1 MKGGFG
7 KFLTFILGLV
17 VGVLLVGGTIA
28 GVVYYAVAAVS
39 VNDVE
44 NYTKQ
49 EFTFIDKDAEIRNKS
64 ILDIYDMVKGG
75 NIKETTVSDA
85 KRIFG
90 IDIIKILENSLEIT
104 VDDKSREMLDAM
116 KVADVFKDNNLK
128 VVLNCF
134 TLGDVLKK
142 ADIDTTSGLASKPI
156 VQEHISEPV
165 IDGFNALL
173 KSLEINEMT
182 IAEMQYLLGVSF
194 GAGGVLDTVAN
205 VKIGDLNSAINN
217 IKLEDV
223 LPDFDRDFYAEWD
236 YQNNT
241 AVLYRRSRAQ
251 FSPKTLIAANG
262 TSECFEYVSNDKK
275 VSGETYYLLDADAG
289 TIKVSDD
296 GNWKLKAG
304 AELPY
309 FKNRYD
315 KSGNQNRFGIAYVV
329 PEDSHGMTVTERYD
343 ADYSTKNESGLFY
356 YEYDFVTATEAGVEY
371 FYRVG
376 AAVRTKI
383 QDATGTEP
391 AKYAEIIEWRGYVE
405 TTKADY
411 FEAEPWKTYGYSR
424 DGKVTDEELRE
435 HPSTDSLA
443 RYALVHVGKSEP
455 VLKAL
460 ADETLNTLDGAI
472 GDMKLGQVIEITDDS
487 ADILKK
493 LKDSKISEIDKD
505 VKNVKVG
512 DIMKVVSDT
521 TAEKAT
527 DGAYI
532 ALPALSAGKEYS
544 GTFITAKYRDKTVDE
559 DKTVFLVKYK
569 DGLTGFGDR
578 YNITE
583 KASNRVVVEL
593 AKKTIG
599 ELQTVG
605 IDDLINTARLSDVMD
620 IDGDV
625 FVSGDDFLSIPKE
638 FVLDV
643 DAKNEN
649 GFFRLA
655 AKGEKAEYKRVYEG
669 DGNAVVKKLS
679 TIGVNNIAARMDA
692 VVNSTLLKEVVKV
705 KERYKLRVA
714 TAADTGRKKYISLT
728 DVYVDPVYEATEYA
742 GTFNVGYVDTDP
754 DTDIKFVRARGTIEA
769 GVTQYVIVDK
779 ASSGV
784 LVGLQDKTIGTLS
797 TGVDEVVNGAT
808 LSDVL
813 EIDGKVYV
821 KATGFDAAVATSYDK
836 IGQHVA
842 YYKDGNLFLEAGYV
856 RNNNGDYVYLDKEQD
871 GTPVNDH
878 IKFGTLYNE
887 HGVAEANGAYF
898 KYNGNLYKLSD
909 YKRYKFDG
917 ETATVYYACIY
928 NGESDKILSKM
939 ATMTVKDLADS
950 GTMDKIVKDMRIGD
964 VMELNDKNSVLY
976 GLGNSKISSIE
987 AEVSD
992 KIKVATLRD
1001 LNKWGNL
1008 GLKETD
1014 DELKK
1019 KVYYNGATIEVGD
1032 MKAVEFLIFAIKALP
1047 TL

>member
-104 VDDKSREMLDAM
+104 VDDKSRETLGAL
-116 KVADVFKDNNLK
+116 KVADVFKGDNLK

-142 ADIDTTSGLASKPI
+142 TGIDTTSGLASKPI

-217 IKLEDV
+217 IKFEDV

-251 FSPKTLIAANG
+251 FPQKTLIAANG
-262 TSECFEYVSNDKK
+262 TSEYFEYVSNDKK

-512 DIMKVVSDT
+512 DIMKVVSVT

-532 ALPALSAGKEYS
+532 ALPALSAGKEYK
-544 GTFITAKYRDKTVDE
+544 GTFITAKDGDKTVY
-559 DKTVFLVKYK
+559 LVKYK

-583 KASNRVVVEL
+583 KASNGVVVAL
-593 AKKTIG
+593 A
-599 ELQTVG
+599 
-605 IDDLINTARLSDVMD
+605 
-620 IDGDV
+620 
-625 FVSGDDFLSIPKE
+625 
-638 FVLDV
+638 
-643 DAKNEN
+643 
-649 GFFRLA
+649 
-655 AKGEKAEYKRVYEG
+655 
-669 DGNAVVKKLS
+669 
-679 TIGVNNIAARMDA
+679 
-692 VVNSTLLKEVVKV
+692 
-705 KERYKLRVA
+705 
-714 TAADTGRKKYISLT
+714 
-728 DVYVDPVYEATEYA
+728 
-742 GTFNVGYVDTDP
+742 
-754 DTDIKFVRARGTIEA
+754 
-769 GVTQYVIVDK
+769 
-779 ASSGV
+779 
-784 LVGLQDKTIGTLS
+784 DKTIGTLS

-821 KATGFDAAVATSYDK
+821 KATDFDAAVATSYEK
-836 IGQHVA
+836 TGQHVA

-871 GTPVNDH
+871 GTPVGDH

-887 HGVAEANGAYF
+887 HGVAEADGAYF

-909 YKRYKFDG
+909 YKRFKFDG
-917 ETATVYYACIY
+917 ETAPAYYACIY
-928 NGESDKILSKM
+928 EGESDKILSKM

-964 VMELNDKNSVLY
+964 VMELNDKNSILY

>member
-104 VDDKSREMLDAM
+104 VDDKSRETLGAM

-142 ADIDTTSGLASKPI
+142 TGIDTTTGLASKPI

-217 IKLEDV
+217 IKFEDV
-223 LPDFDRDFYAEWD
+223 LPDFDRDLYTDWD
-236 YQNNT
+236 YQNDT

-251 FSPKTLIAANG
+251 FPQKTLIAANG
-262 TSECFEYVSNDKK
+262 TSEYFEYVTDDKK

-356 YEYDFVTATEAGVEY
+356 YDYDFVTATEPGVEY

-405 TTKADY
+405 TTKTDY
-411 FEAEPWKTYGYSR
+411 FETGSWKTYGYSR
-424 DGKVTDEELRE
+424 YGKVTDEELTE
-435 HPSTDSLA
+435 YKPTDSLA
-443 RYALVHVGKSEP
+443 RYALMHVGKSEP

-527 DGAYI
+527 EGAYI
-532 ALPALSAGKEYS
+532 ALPAGKEYK

-569 DGLTGFGDR
+569 KGLAFTGDR
-578 YNITE
+578 YNIK
-583 KASNRVVVEL
+583 KASNGVVVAL
-593 AKKTIG
+593 SKKTIG
-599 ELQTVG
+599 ELQTAG

-625 FVSGDDFLSIPKE
+625 FV
-638 FVLDV
+638 LDSTA
-643 DAKNEN
+643 DAKFILDEDAHGEN

-655 AKGEKAEYKRVYEG
+655 AADDTAKDKYKRVYEG

-679 TIGVNNIAARMDA
+679 TIGVNNIVARMDD

-705 KERYKLRVA
+705 KERYKLKVA
-714 TAADTGRKKYISLT
+714 TATEIDNTSVRKYISLA
-728 DVYVDPVYEATEYA
+728 DVYAAPAATEYA
-742 GTFNVGYVDTDP
+742 GTFNVGYVESDP
-754 DTDIKFVRARGTIEA
+754 DTDIKFVRARGSIEA

-821 KATGFDAAVATSYDK
+821 KATDFAAAVATSYEK

-856 RNNNGDYVYLDKEQD
+856 RHNNGDYVLRST
-871 GTPVNDH
+871 G
-878 IKFGTLYNE
+878 
-887 HGVAEANGAYF
+887 YF
-898 KYNGNLYKLSD
+898 KPTYRFHKTGENSYTSSSD
-909 YKRYKFDG
+909 GEWFQIGTEWHNMNDYRRYKFDG
-917 ETATVYYACIY
+917 ETAAEYYACIY
-928 NGESDKILSKM
+928 EGESDKILSKM

-992 KIKVATLRD
+992 KIKVATLRE

-1008 GLKETD
+1008 GLTEE
-1014 DELKK
+1014 ELNKTV
-1019 KVYYNGATIEVGD
+1019 KVTGEKVGE
-1032 MKAVEFLIFAIKALP
+1032 MKAADFIRIAIRLA
-1047 TL
+1047 TE

>member
-7 KFLTFILGLV
+7 KFLTFILGIV

-104 VDDKSREMLDAM
+104 VDDKSRETLGAL
-116 KVADVFKDNNLK
+116 KVADVFKDDNLK

-142 ADIDTTSGLASKPI
+142 TGIDTTTGLASKPI

-173 KSLEINEMT
+173 KSLELNEMT

-217 IKLEDV
+217 IKFEDV
-223 LPDFDRDFYAEWD
+223 LPDFDRDLYTEWD

-251 FSPKTLIAANG
+251 FPQKTLIAANG
-262 TSECFEYVSNDKK
+262 TSEYFEYVSNDKK

-315 KSGNQNRFGIAYVV
+315 KSGNQNRFGVAYVV

-424 DGKVTDEELRE
+424 DGKVTDEELQE

-443 RYALVHVGKSEP
+443 RYALMHVGKSEP

-460 ADETLNTLDGAI
+460 ADETLNTLDSAI

-512 DIMKVVSDT
+512 DIMKVVSVT

-527 DGAYI
+527 DGEYI
-532 ALPALSAGKEYS
+532 ALPALSAGKEYK
-544 GTFITAKYRDKTVDE
+544 GTFITAKEGDKTVY
-559 DKTVFLVKYK
+559 LVKYK
-569 DGLTGFGDR
+569 DGLAGFGDR

-583 KASNRVVVEL
+583 KASNGVVVALSE
-593 AKKTIG
+593 KTIG
-599 ELQTVG
+599 ELQTAG
-605 IDDLINTARLSDVMD
+605 IDDLVNAARLSDVMD
-620 IDGDV
+620 VDGDV
-625 FVSGDDFLSIPKE
+625 FV
-638 FVLDV
+638 LDSTA
-643 DAKNEN
+643 DAKFILDEDAHGEN

-655 AKGEKAEYKRVYEG
+655 AAGETAEYKRVYEG

-679 TIGVNNIAARMDA
+679 TIGVNNIAARMDN
-692 VVNSTLLKEVVKV
+692 VVNSTLLKEVVEV
-705 KERYKLRVA
+705 KERYKLKVA
-714 TAADTGRKKYISLT
+714 TAADKGNTSVRKYISLA
-728 DVYVDPVYEATEYA
+728 DVYSAPVAPEYA
-742 GTFNVGYVDTDP
+742 GTFNVGYVETDP
-754 DTDIKFVRARGTIEA
+754 NTDIKFVRARGTIEA

-797 TGVDEVVNGAT
+797 TGVDEVVNGAS

-821 KATGFDAAVATSYDK
+821 KAADFDAAVATSHDK

-856 RNNNGDYVYLDKEQD
+856 RNNNGDYVLLSSGYYKPTARFDKTGESYTSSPD
-871 GTPVNDH
+871 GEWFQ
-878 IKFGTLYNE
+878 IGTEWHNM
-887 HGVAEANGAYF
+887 N
-898 KYNGNLYKLSD
+898 D

-917 ETATVYYACIY
+917 ETAAEYYACIY
-928 NGESDKILSKM
+928 DGESDKILSKM

-964 VMELNDKNSVLY
+964 VMELNDTNSILY

-1019 KVYYNGATIEVGD
+1019 KVYYNGATIEVGN
-1032 MKAVEFLIFAIKALP
+1032 MKAVEFLILAIKALP
-1047 TL
+1047 PTL

>member
-44 NYTKQ
+44 KYTKQ

-104 VDDKSREMLDAM
+104 VDDKSRETLGAL
-116 KVADVFKDNNLK
+116 KVADVFKGDNLK

-142 ADIDTTSGLASKPI
+142 TGIDTTTGLASKPI

-217 IKLEDV
+217 IKFEDV
-223 LPDFDRDFYAEWD
+223 LPDFDRDFYAEW
-236 YQNNT
+236 NNT
-241 AVLYRRSRAQ
+241 GAVLYKKESGGEIKLKQ
-251 FSPKTLIAANG
+251 LIEADG
-262 TSECFEYVSNDKK
+262 TSEFFKFVNTEAKDPAK
-275 VSGETYYLLDADAG
+275 TYYKLNREEG

-296 GNWKLKAG
+296 GNWELIK
-304 AELPY
+304 ELPD
-309 FKNRYD
+309 FNNRYD
-315 KSGNQNRFGIAYVV
+315 ISGKRNRFGLAYVELV
-329 PEDSHGMTVTERYD
+329 DKNQIKITKRYADKDCTVENEDGMYYFKYTKDAAGTNYRY
-343 ADYSTKNESGLFY
+343 
-356 YEYDFVTATEAGVEY
+356 
-371 FYRVG
+371 G
-376 AAVRTKI
+376 AAIRTKI
-383 QDATGTEP
+383 EGTDP
-391 AKYAEIIEWRGYVE
+391 AQYKEVIEWRGYVE
-405 TTKADY
+405 ATDGFVNTTP
-411 FEAEPWKTYGYSR
+411 ETYGYSSLAQYE
-424 DGKVTDEELRE
+424 KEELVKQE
-435 HPSTDSLA
+435 TPDLIIC
-443 RYALVHVGKSEP
+443 ALVHVGKSEP

-512 DIMKVVSDT
+512 DIMKVVSVT

-532 ALPALSAGKEYS
+532 ALPALSAGKEYK
-544 GTFITAKYRDKTVDE
+544 GTFITAKEGDKTVY
-559 DKTVFLVKYK
+559 LVKYK
-569 DGLTGFGDR
+569 DGLIGFGDR

-583 KASNRVVVEL
+583 KASNGVVVALSE
-593 AKKTIG
+593 KTIG
-599 ELQTVG
+599 ELQNSG
-605 IDDLINTARLSDVMD
+605 IDDLINDALLYDVMD

-625 FVSGDDFLSIPKE
+625 FVEDTTGE

-643 DAKNEN
+643 DTAGKN

-655 AKGEKAEYKRVYEG
+655 QTGEAAEYKRVYKG

-679 TIGVNNIAARMDA
+679 TIGVNNIAARMDN
-692 VVNSTLLKEVVKV
+692 VVNSTLLKEVVEV
-705 KERYKLRVA
+705 KERYKLKVA
-714 TAADTGRKKYISLT
+714 TAAEIADTSVRKYISLAN
-728 DVYVDPVYEATEYA
+728 VYAASEYA
-742 GTFNVGYVDTDP
+742 GTFNVGYVETDP
-754 DTDIKFVRARGTIEA
+754 DTDIKFVRATGTIA
-769 GVTQYVIVDK
+769 TSVTQYVIVDK

-821 KATGFDAAVATSYDK
+821 KAADFNAAVALSHEK

-887 HGVAEANGAYF
+887 HGVEETNGAYF

-917 ETATVYYACIY
+917 ETATEYYACIY

>member
-7 KFLTFILGLV
+7 KFLTFILGIV

-85 KRIFG
+85 KLIFG

-104 VDDKSREMLDAM
+104 VDDKSRETLGAL
-116 KVADVFKDNNLK
+116 KVADVFKDDNLK

-142 ADIDTTSGLASKPI
+142 TGIDTTTGLASKPI

-173 KSLEINEMT
+173 KSLELNEMT

-217 IKLEDV
+217 IKFEDV
-223 LPDFDRDFYAEWD
+223 LPDFDRDLYTEWD

-251 FSPKTLIAANG
+251 FPQKTLIAANG
-262 TSECFEYVSNDKK
+262 TSEYFEYVSNDKK

-315 KSGNQNRFGIAYVV
+315 KSGNQNRFGIAYVM

-424 DGKVTDEELRE
+424 DGKVTDEELTE
-435 HPSTDSLA
+435 YSSTDSLV
-443 RYALVHVGKSEP
+443 RYALMHVGKSEP

-512 DIMKVVSDT
+512 DIMKVVSVT

-527 DGAYI
+527 DGEYI
-532 ALPALSAGKEYS
+532 ALPALSAGKEYK
-544 GTFITAKYRDKTVDE
+544 GTFITAKDGDKTVY
-559 DKTVFLVKYK
+559 LVKYK
-569 DGLTGFGDR
+569 DGLAGFGDR

-583 KASNRVVVEL
+583 KASNGVVVALSE
-593 AKKTIG
+593 KTIG
-599 ELQTVG
+599 ELQAAG

-620 IDGDV
+620 VDGDV
-625 FVSGDDFLSIPKE
+625 FV
-638 FVLDV
+638 LDSTA
-643 DAKNEN
+643 DAKFILDKDAHGEN

-655 AKGEKAEYKRVYEG
+655 AAGETAEYKRVYEG
-669 DGNAVVKKLS
+669 DGNAVIKKLS
-679 TIGVNNIAARMDA
+679 TIGVNNIAARMDD
-692 VVNSTLLKEVVKV
+692 VVNSTLLKEVVEV
-705 KERYKLRVA
+705 KERYKLKVA
-714 TAADTGRKKYISLT
+714 TAADIGNTSVRKYISLA
-728 DVYVDPVYEATEYA
+728 DVYAAPEYA
-742 GTFNVGYVDTDP
+742 GTFNVGYVETDP

-769 GVTQYVIVDK
+769 SVTQYVIVDK

-821 KATGFDAAVATSYDK
+821 KAADFDAAVATSHDK

-856 RNNNGDYVYLDKEQD
+856 RNNNGDYVLLSSGYYKPTARFDKTGGSYTSSPD
-871 GTPVNDH
+871 GEWFQ
-878 IKFGTLYNE
+878 IGTEWHNM
-887 HGVAEANGAYF
+887 N
-898 KYNGNLYKLSD
+898 D
-909 YKRYKFDG
+909 YKRFKFDG
-917 ETATVYYACIY
+917 ETATEYYACIY
-928 NGESDKILSKM
+928 DGESDKILSKM

-964 VMELNDKNSVLY
+964 VMELNDKNSILY

-992 KIKVATLRD
+992 KIKVATLRE
-1001 LNKWGNL
+1001 LNAWGNL
-1008 GLKETD
+1008 GMSETTLD
-1014 DELKK
+1014 
-1019 KVYYNGATIEVGD
+1019 
-1032 MKAVEFLIFAIKALP
+1032 AIKVANGGEDLTASEFFKGLKVGVDATGKP
-1047 TL
+1047 IICFSLS

>member
-44 NYTKQ
+44 KYTKQ

-85 KRIFG
+85 KRILG

-104 VDDKSREMLDAM
+104 VDDKSRETLGAL
-116 KVADVFKDNNLK
+116 KIADVFKGDNLK

-142 ADIDTTSGLASKPI
+142 TGIDTSTGLASKPI

-217 IKLEDV
+217 IKFEDV
-223 LPDFDRDFYAEWD
+223 LPDFDRDLYTEWD
-236 YQNNT
+236 YQNET
-241 AVLYRRSRAQ
+241 AVLYRRSREHFPQ
-251 FSPKTLIAANG
+251 KTLIAENG
-262 TSECFEYVSNDKK
+262 KSKYFEYVTDDKK

-304 AELPY
+304 VELPY

-329 PEDSHGMTVTERYD
+329 PEDQYGMTVTERYKD
-343 ADYSTKNESGLFY
+343 SDCTISDESGLFY
-356 YEYDFVTATEAGVEY
+356 YKYDFVTTTEAGVEY
-371 FYRVG
+371 FYHVG

-383 QDATGTEP
+383 SEATETTP

-435 HPSTDSLA
+435 YPSTDSLA

-512 DIMKVVSDT
+512 DIMKVVSVT

-532 ALPALSAGKEYS
+532 ALPALSAGKEYK
-544 GTFITAKYRDKTVDE
+544 GTFITAKDGDKTVY
-559 DKTVFLVKYK
+559 LVKYK
-569 DGLTGFGDR
+569 DGLAGFGDS

-583 KASNRVVVEL
+583 KASNGVVVAL
-593 AKKTIG
+593 ADKTIG
-599 ELQTVG
+599 ELQTAG
-605 IDDLINTARLSDVMD
+605 IDDLVNAARLSDVMD
-620 IDGDV
+620 VDGDV
-625 FVSGDDFLSIPKE
+625 FVSDSTA
-638 FVLDV
+638 
-643 DAKNEN
+643 DAKFILDEDAHGEN

-655 AKGEKAEYKRVYEG
+655 AAGETAEYKRVYEG

-679 TIGVNNIAARMDA
+679 TIGVNNIAARMDD
-692 VVNSTLLKEVVKV
+692 VVNSTLLKEVVEV

-714 TAADTGRKKYISLT
+714 TTADIGNASVRKYISLT
-728 DVYVDPVYEATEYA
+728 DVYAAPEYA
-742 GTFNVGYVDTDP
+742 GTFNVGYVETDP
-754 DTDIKFVRARGTIEA
+754 DTDIKFVRARGTIA
-769 GVTQYVIVDK
+769 ATVTQYVIVDK

-821 KATGFDAAVATSYDK
+821 KAADFDAAVATSYDK

-856 RNNNGDYVYLDKEQD
+856 RNNSGDYVYLDKEQD

-887 HGVAEANGAYF
+887 HGVAETDGAYF

-909 YKRYKFDG
+909 YKRFKFDG
-917 ETATVYYACIY
+917 ETATEYYACIY
-928 NGESDKILSKM
+928 EGESDKILSKM

-964 VMELNDKNSVLY
+964 VMELNDKNSILY

-992 KIKVATLRD
+992 KIKVATLRE
-1001 LNKWGNL
+1001 LNAWGNL
-1008 GLKETD
+1008 GMSE
-1014 DELKK
+1014 
-1019 KVYYNGATIEVGD
+1019 ATLD
-1032 MKAVEFLIFAIKALP
+1032 AIKVANGGEDLTASEFFKGLKVGVDAAGKP
-1047 TL
+1047 IIYFSLS

>member
-104 VDDKSREMLDAM
+104 VDDKSRETLGAL
-116 KVADVFKDNNLK
+116 KVADVFKDDNLK

-142 ADIDTTSGLASKPI
+142 TGIDTTTGLASKPI

-217 IKLEDV
+217 IKFEDV
-223 LPDFDRDFYAEWD
+223 LPDFDRDLYTEWD

-251 FSPKTLIAANG
+251 FPQKTLIAANG
-262 TSECFEYVSNDKK
+262 TSEYFEYVSNDKK

-289 TIKVSDD
+289 TIKVSDA

-391 AKYAEIIEWRGYVE
+391 AKYAEIIKWRGYVE
-405 TTKADY
+405 TTKTDY

-424 DGKVTDEELRE
+424 DGKVADEELTE
-435 HPSTDSLA
+435 YSSTDSLV
-443 RYALVHVGKSEP
+443 RYALMHVGKSEP

-512 DIMKVVSDT
+512 DIMKVVSVT

-532 ALPALSAGKEYS
+532 ALPALSAGKEYK
-544 GTFITAKYRDKTVDE
+544 GTFITAKDGDKTVY
-559 DKTVFLVKYK
+559 LVKYK
-569 DGLTGFGDR
+569 DGLAFTGDR

-583 KASNRVVVEL
+583 KASNGVVVALSE
-593 AKKTIG
+593 KTIG
-599 ELQTVG
+599 ELQTAG
-605 IDDLINTARLSDVMD
+605 IDDLVNAARLSSVMD

-625 FVSGDDFLSIPKE
+625 FVSGDDFPSIPKE
-638 FVLDV
+638 YVLDGT
-643 DAKNEN
+643 DRN

-655 AKGEKAEYKRVYEG
+655 AAGETAEYKRVYEG

-679 TIGVNNIAARMDA
+679 TIGVNNIAARMDD
-692 VVNSTLLKEVVKV
+692 VVNSTLLKEVVEV
-705 KERYKLRVA
+705 KERYKLKVA
-714 TAADTGRKKYISLT
+714 TAADIGNTSVRKYISLA
-728 DVYVDPVYEATEYA
+728 DVYAAPEYA
-742 GTFNVGYVDTDP
+742 GTFNVGYVETDP

-769 GVTQYVIVDK
+769 SVTQYVIVDK

-821 KATGFDAAVATSYDK
+821 KATDFDAAVALSHDK

-856 RNNNGDYVYLDKEQD
+856 RNNNGDYVLLSSGYYKPTARFDKTGGSYTSSPD
-871 GTPVNDH
+871 GEWFQ
-878 IKFGTLYNE
+878 IGTEWHNM
-887 HGVAEANGAYF
+887 N
-898 KYNGNLYKLSD
+898 D
-909 YKRYKFDG
+909 YKRFKFDG
-917 ETATVYYACIY
+917 ETAAEYYACIY
-928 NGESDKILSKM
+928 DGESDKILSKM

-964 VMELNDKNSVLY
+964 VMELNDTNSILY

-992 KIKVATLRD
+992 KIKDATLRE
-1001 LNKWGNL
+1001 LNTWGNL
-1008 GLKETD
+1008 GMSEAMLD
-1014 DELKK
+1014 
-1019 KVYYNGATIEVGD
+1019 
-1032 MKAVEFLIFAIKALP
+1032 AIKVANGGEDL
-1047 TL
+1047 TASEFFKGLNARFVDGKLEIYFKFE

>member
-104 VDDKSREMLDAM
+104 VDDKSRETLGAL
-116 KVADVFKDNNLK
+116 KVADVFKDDNLK

-142 ADIDTTSGLASKPI
+142 TGIDTTTGLASKPI

-173 KSLEINEMT
+173 KSLELNEMT

-217 IKLEDV
+217 IKFEDV
-223 LPDFDRDFYAEWD
+223 LPDFDRDLYTEWD

-251 FSPKTLIAANG
+251 FAQKTLIAANG
-262 TSECFEYVSNDKK
+262 TSEYFEYVPNDKK

-289 TIKVSDD
+289 TIKVSDA

-411 FEAEPWKTYGYSR
+411 FAAEPWKTYGYSR
-424 DGKVTDEELRE
+424 DGKVTDEELQE

-443 RYALVHVGKSEP
+443 RYALMHVGKSEP

-512 DIMKVVSDT
+512 DIMKVVSVT

-527 DGAYI
+527 DGEYI
-532 ALPALSAGKEYS
+532 ALPALSAGKEYK
-544 GTFITAKYRDKTVDE
+544 GTFITAKDGDKTVY
-559 DKTVFLVKYK
+559 LVKYK
-569 DGLTGFGDR
+569 DGLAGFGDR
-578 YNITE
+578 YNIRE
-583 KASNRVVVEL
+583 KASNGVVVAL
-593 AKKTIG
+593 ADKTIG
-599 ELQTVG
+599 ELQTAG
-605 IDDLINTARLSDVMD
+605 IDDLVNAARLSDVMD
-620 IDGDV
+620 VDGDV
-625 FVSGDDFLSIPKE
+625 FV
-638 FVLDV
+638 LDSTA
-643 DAKNEN
+643 DAKFILDEDAHGEN

-655 AKGEKAEYKRVYEG
+655 AAGETAEYKRVYEG

-679 TIGVNNIAARMDA
+679 TIGVNNIAARMDN
-692 VVNSTLLKEVVKV
+692 VVNSTLLKEVVEV
-705 KERYKLRVA
+705 KERYKLKVA
-714 TAADTGRKKYISLT
+714 TAADIGNTSVRKYISLA
-728 DVYVDPVYEATEYA
+728 DVYAAPAAPEYA
-742 GTFNVGYVDTDP
+742 GTFNVGYVETAP
-754 DTDIKFVRARGTIEA
+754 DTDIKFVRATGTIAA

-821 KATGFDAAVATSYDK
+821 KATDFDAAVALSHDK

-887 HGVAEANGAYF
+887 HGVEETDGAYF

-917 ETATVYYACIY
+917 ETATEYYACIY
-928 NGESDKILSKM
+928 DGESDKILSKM

-964 VMELNDKNSVLY
+964 VMELNDTNSILY

-992 KIKVATLRD
+992 KIKVATLRE
-1001 LNKWGNL
+1001 LNTWGNL
-1008 GLKETD
+1008 GLTEE
-1014 DELKK
+1014 ELNKTVKGTTKK
-1019 KVYYNGATIEVGD
+1019 VGD
-1032 MKAVEFLIFAIKALP
+1032 MKAADFIRIAIRFA
-1047 TL
+1047 TE

>member
-104 VDDKSREMLDAM
+104 VDDKSRETLGAL
-116 KVADVFKDNNLK
+116 KVADVFKGDNLK

-142 ADIDTTSGLASKPI
+142 TGIDTTTGLASKPI

-182 IAEMQYLLGVSF
+182 IAEMQYLLGVTF

-205 VKIGDLNSAINN
+205 VKIGDLNSAINS
-217 IKLEDV
+217 IKFEDV

-236 YQNNT
+236 KT
-241 AVLYRRSRAQ
+241 GAVLYKKESGGEIKLKQ
-251 FSPKTLIAANG
+251 LIEADG
-262 TSECFEYVSNDKK
+262 TSEFFKFVNTEAKDPAK
-275 VSGETYYLLDADAG
+275 TYYKLNREEG

-296 GNWKLKAG
+296 GNWELIK
-304 AELPY
+304 ELPD
-309 FKNRYD
+309 FNNRYD
-315 KSGNQNRFGIAYVV
+315 ISGKRNRFGLAYVV
-329 PEDSHGMTVTERYD
+329 LVDDNQIKITKRYADRACTVENEDGMYYFKYTKDAAGTNYRY
-343 ADYSTKNESGLFY
+343 
-356 YEYDFVTATEAGVEY
+356 
-371 FYRVG
+371 G
-376 AAVRTKI
+376 AAIRTKI
-383 QDATGTEP
+383 EGTDP
-391 AKYAEIIEWRGYVE
+391 AQYKEVIEWRGYVE
-405 TTKADY
+405 ATGGFVNTTP
-411 FEAEPWKTYGYSR
+411 ETYGYSTPAQYE
-424 DGKVTDEELRE
+424 KEELVKQE
-435 HPSTDSLA
+435 NPDLIIC
-443 RYALVHVGKSEP
+443 ALVHVGKSEP

-472 GDMKLGQVIEITDDS
+472 GDMKLGQVIEITDAS

-512 DIMKVVSDT
+512 DIMKVVSVT
-521 TAEKAT
+521 TAEKAA
-527 DGAYI
+527 DGKYI
-532 ALPALSAGKEYS
+532 ALPALSAGKEYK
-544 GTFITAKYRDKTVDE
+544 GTFITAKDGDKTVY
-559 DKTVFLVKYK
+559 LVKYK
-569 DGLTGFGDR
+569 DGLAGFGDR

-583 KASNRVVVEL
+583 KASNGVVVAL
-593 AKKTIG
+593 ADKTIG
-599 ELQTVG
+599 ELQTAG
-605 IDDLINTARLSDVMD
+605 IDDLINDALLYDVMD

-625 FVSGDDFLSIPKE
+625 FVEDTTGE

-643 DAKNEN
+643 DTAGKN

-655 AKGEKAEYKRVYEG
+655 QTGETATHKRVYEG
-669 DGNAVVKKLS
+669 ASNAVVKKLS
-679 TIGVNNIAARMDA
+679 TIGVNNIAARMDD

-705 KERYKLRVA
+705 KERYKLSVA
-714 TAADTGRKKYISLT
+714 TEAQKDDTSVRKYISLA
-728 DVYVDPVYEATEYA
+728 DVYSASEYA
-742 GTFNVGYVDTDP
+742 GTFNVGYVETDP
-754 DTDIKFVRARGTIEA
+754 DTDIKFVRATGTIA
-769 GVTQYVIVDK
+769 ASVTQYVIVDK

-821 KATGFDAAVATSYDK
+821 KAADFDAAVATSYDK

-887 HGVAEANGAYF
+887 HGVAEADGAYF

-917 ETATVYYACIY
+917 ETAAEYYACIY
-928 NGESDKILSKM
+928 EGESDKILSKM

-964 VMELNDKNSVLY
+964 VMELNDKNSILY

-992 KIKVATLRD
+992 KIKVATLRE
-1001 LNKWGNL
+1001 LNAWGNL
-1008 GLKETD
+1008 GMSETTLD
-1014 DELKK
+1014 
-1019 KVYYNGATIEVGD
+1019 
-1032 MKAVEFLIFAIKALP
+1032 AIKVANGGKDLTASEFFKGLKVGVDATGKP
-1047 TL
+1047 IIYFSLS

>member
-104 VDDKSREMLDAM
+104 VDDKSRETLGAL
-116 KVADVFKDNNLK
+116 KVADVFKDDNLK

-142 ADIDTTSGLASKPI
+142 TGIDTTTGLASKPI

-173 KSLEINEMT
+173 KSLELNEMT

-217 IKLEDV
+217 IKFEDV
-223 LPDFDRDFYAEWD
+223 LPDFDRDLYTDWN
-236 YQNNT
+236 YQNDT

-251 FSPKTLIAANG
+251 FPQKTLIAANG
-262 TSECFEYVSNDKK
+262 TSEYFEYVSNDKK

-289 TIKVSDD
+289 TIKVSDA

-424 DGKVTDEELRE
+424 DGKVTDEELTE
-435 HPSTDSLA
+435 YSSTDSLA

-532 ALPALSAGKEYS
+532 ALPALSAGKEYK
-544 GTFITAKYRDKTVDE
+544 GTFITAKDGDKTVY
-559 DKTVFLVKYK
+559 LVKYK
-569 DGLTGFGDR
+569 DGLAGFGDR

-583 KASNRVVVEL
+583 KASNGVVVAL
-593 AKKTIG
+593 ADKTIG
-599 ELQTVG
+599 ELQTAG

-620 IDGDV
+620 VDGDV
-625 FVSGDDFLSIPKE
+625 FV
-638 FVLDV
+638 LDSTA
-643 DAKNEN
+643 DAKFILDEDANNEN

-655 AKGEKAEYKRVYEG
+655 AAGETAEYKRVYEG

-679 TIGVNNIAARMDA
+679 TIGVNNIAARMDD
-692 VVNSTLLKEVVKV
+692 VVNSTLLKEVVEV
-705 KERYKLRVA
+705 KERYKLKVA
-714 TAADTGRKKYISLT
+714 TAADIGNTSVRKYISLA
-728 DVYVDPVYEATEYA
+728 DVYAAPDYA
-742 GTFNVGYVDTDP
+742 GTFNVGYVETDP

-769 GVTQYVIVDK
+769 SVTQYVIVDK

-821 KATGFDAAVATSYDK
+821 KATDFDAAVALSHDK

-856 RNNNGDYVYLDKEQD
+856 RNNNGDYVLLSSGYYKPTARFDKTGGSYTSSPD
-871 GTPVNDH
+871 GEWFQ
-878 IKFGTLYNE
+878 IGTEWHNM
-887 HGVAEANGAYF
+887 N
-898 KYNGNLYKLSD
+898 D
-909 YKRYKFDG
+909 YKRFKFDG
-917 ETATVYYACIY
+917 ETATEYYACIY
-928 NGESDKILSKM
+928 DGESDKILSKM

-964 VMELNDKNSVLY
+964 VMELNDTNSILY

-992 KIKVATLRD
+992 KIKVATLRE
-1001 LNKWGNL
+1001 LNTWGNL
-1008 GLKETD
+1008 GMSE
-1014 DELKK
+1014 
-1019 KVYYNGATIEVGD
+1019 ATLD
-1032 MKAVEFLIFAIKALP
+1032 AIKVANGGEDL
-1047 TL
+1047 TASEFFKGLNARFVDGKLEIYFKFE

>member
-104 VDDKSREMLDAM
+104 VDDKSRETLGAL
-116 KVADVFKDNNLK
+116 KVADVFKDDNLK

-142 ADIDTTSGLASKPI
+142 TGIDTTTGLASKPI

-173 KSLEINEMT
+173 KSLELNEMT

-217 IKLEDV
+217 IKFEDV
-223 LPDFDRDFYAEWD
+223 LPDFDRDLYTEWD

-262 TSECFEYVSNDKK
+262 TSEYFEYVSNDKK

-289 TIKVSDD
+289 TIKVSDA

-343 ADYSTKNESGLFY
+343 ADYSTKNESGMFY

-424 DGKVTDEELRE
+424 DGKVTDEELQE

-443 RYALVHVGKSEP
+443 RYALMHVGKSEP

-512 DIMKVVSDT
+512 DIMKVVSVT

-527 DGAYI
+527 DGEYI
-532 ALPALSAGKEYS
+532 ALPALSAGKEYK
-544 GTFITAKYRDKTVDE
+544 GTFITAKEGDKTVY
-559 DKTVFLVKYK
+559 LVKYK
-569 DGLTGFGDR
+569 DGLAGFGDR

-583 KASNRVVVEL
+583 KASNGVVVAL
-593 AKKTIG
+593 ADKTIG
-599 ELQTVG
+599 ELQTAG
-605 IDDLINTARLSDVMD
+605 IDDLVNTARLSDVMD
-620 IDGDV
+620 VDGDV
-625 FVSGDDFLSIPKE
+625 FV
-638 FVLDV
+638 LDSTA
-643 DAKNEN
+643 DAKFILDEDANNEN

-655 AKGEKAEYKRVYEG
+655 AAGETAEYKRVYEG

-679 TIGVNNIAARMDA
+679 TIGVNNIAARMDD
-692 VVNSTLLKEVVKV
+692 VVNSTLLKEVVEV
-705 KERYKLRVA
+705 KERYKLKVA
-714 TAADTGRKKYISLT
+714 TAADIGNTSVRKYISLA
-728 DVYVDPVYEATEYA
+728 DVYAAPDYA
-742 GTFNVGYVDTDP
+742 GTFNVGYVETDP
-754 DTDIKFVRARGTIEA
+754 DTDIKFVRARGTIA
-769 GVTQYVIVDK
+769 VGVTQYVIVDK

-797 TGVDEVVNGAT
+797 TGVDEVVNRAT

-821 KATGFDAAVATSYDK
+821 KAADFDAAVATSHDK

-856 RNNNGDYVYLDKEQD
+856 RNNNGDYVLLSSGYYKPTARFDKTGGSYTSSPD
-871 GTPVNDH
+871 GEWFQ
-878 IKFGTLYNE
+878 IGTEWHNM
-887 HGVAEANGAYF
+887 N
-898 KYNGNLYKLSD
+898 D
-909 YKRYKFDG
+909 YKRFKFDG
-917 ETATVYYACIY
+917 ETAAEYYACIY
-928 NGESDKILSKM
+928 DGESDKILSKM

-964 VMELNDKNSVLY
+964 AMELNDKNSILY

-992 KIKVATLRD
+992 KIKVATLRE
-1001 LNKWGNL
+1001 LNTWGNL
-1008 GLKETD
+1008 GLTEE
-1014 DELKK
+1014 ELNKTVKGTTKK
-1019 KVYYNGATIEVGD
+1019 WAT
-1032 MKAVEFLIFAIKALP
+1032 
-1047 TL
+1047 

>member
-104 VDDKSREMLDAM
+104 VDDKSRETLGAL
-116 KVADVFKDNNLK
+116 KVADVFKDDNLK

-142 ADIDTTSGLASKPI
+142 TGIDTTTGLASKPI

-173 KSLEINEMT
+173 KSLELNEMT

-217 IKLEDV
+217 IKFEDV
-223 LPDFDRDFYAEWD
+223 LPDFDRDLYTEWD

-251 FSPKTLIAANG
+251 FPQKTLIAANG
-262 TSECFEYVSNDKK
+262 TSEYFEYVSNDKK

-289 TIKVSDD
+289 TIKVSDA

-315 KSGNQNRFGIAYVV
+315 KSGNQNRFGIAYVM

-424 DGKVTDEELRE
+424 DGKVTDEELTE
-435 HPSTDSLA
+435 YSSTDSLV
-443 RYALVHVGKSEP
+443 RYALMHVGKSEP

-512 DIMKVVSDT
+512 DIMKVVSVT

-532 ALPALSAGKEYS
+532 ALPALSAGKEYK
-544 GTFITAKYRDKTVDE
+544 GTFITAKDGDKTVY
-559 DKTVFLVKYK
+559 LVKYK
-569 DGLTGFGDR
+569 DGLAGFGDR

-583 KASNRVVVEL
+583 KASNGVVVAL
-593 AKKTIG
+593 ADKTIG
-599 ELQTVG
+599 ELQTAG
-605 IDDLINTARLSDVMD
+605 IDDLVNAARLSSVMD

-625 FVSGDDFLSIPKE
+625 FVSGDDFPSIPKE
-638 FVLDV
+638 YVLDGT
-643 DAKNEN
+643 DRN

-655 AKGEKAEYKRVYEG
+655 AAGETAEYKRVYEG

-679 TIGVNNIAARMDA
+679 TIGVNNIAARMDD
-692 VVNSTLLKEVVKV
+692 VVNSTLLKEVVEV
-705 KERYKLRVA
+705 KERYKLKVA
-714 TAADTGRKKYISLT
+714 TAAEIGNTSVRKYISLA
-728 DVYVDPVYEATEYA
+728 DVYAAPEYA
-742 GTFNVGYVDTDP
+742 GTFNVGYVETAP
-754 DTDIKFVRARGTIEA
+754 DTDIKFVRATGTIAA

-821 KATGFDAAVATSYDK
+821 KATDFDAAVALSHEK

-887 HGVAEANGAYF
+887 HGVAETNGAYF

-917 ETATVYYACIY
+917 ETATEYYACIY

-964 VMELNDKNSVLY
+964 VMELNDTNSILY

-992 KIKVATLRD
+992 KIKVATLRE
-1001 LNKWGNL
+1001 LNAWGNL
-1008 GLKETD
+1008 GMSE
-1014 DELKK
+1014 
-1019 KVYYNGATIEVGD
+1019 ATLD
-1032 MKAVEFLIFAIKALP
+1032 AIKVANGGEDLTASEFFKGLKVGVDATGKP
-1047 TL
+1047 IIYFSLS

>member
-44 NYTKQ
+44 KYTKQ

-104 VDDKSREMLDAM
+104 VDDKSRETLGAM

-142 ADIDTTSGLASKPI
+142 TGIDTTTGLASKPI

-217 IKLEDV
+217 IKFEDV
-223 LPDFDRDFYAEWD
+223 LPDFDRDLYTEWD

-251 FSPKTLIAANG
+251 FPQKTLIAANG
-262 TSECFEYVSNDKK
+262 TSEYFEYVSNDKK

-435 HPSTDSLA
+435 YPSTDSLA

-472 GDMKLGQVIEITDDS
+472 GDMKLGQVIEITDAS

-512 DIMKVVSDT
+512 DIMKVVSVT

-532 ALPALSAGKEYS
+532 ALPALSAGKGYK
-544 GTFITAKYRDKTVDE
+544 GTFITAKDGDKTVY
-559 DKTVFLVKYK
+559 LVKYK
-569 DGLTGFGDR
+569 DGLAGFGDR

-583 KASNRVVVEL
+583 KASNGVVVAL
-593 AKKTIG
+593 ADKTIG
-599 ELQTVG
+599 ELQTAG

-620 IDGDV
+620 VDGDV
-625 FVSGDDFLSIPKE
+625 FVSGDDFPSIPKE
-638 FVLDV
+638 YVLDV
-643 DAKNEN
+643 DANNEN

-655 AKGEKAEYKRVYEG
+655 AGETAEYKRVYEG

-679 TIGVNNIAARMDA
+679 TIGVNNIAARMDD
-692 VVNSTLLKEVVKV
+692 VVNSTLLKEVVEV

-714 TAADTGRKKYISLT
+714 TAAEIDNTSVRKYISLA
-728 DVYVDPVYEATEYA
+728 DVYSAPVAPEYA
-742 GTFNVGYVDTDP
+742 GTFNVGYVETDP
-754 DTDIKFVRARGTIEA
+754 ATDIKFVRARGSIAA

-821 KATGFDAAVATSYDK
+821 KATGFDAAVATSYEK

-856 RNNNGDYVYLDKEQD
+856 RNNNGDYVLLSSGYYKPTSRFDKTGGSYTSSPD
-871 GTPVNDH
+871 GEWFQ
-878 IKFGTLYNE
+878 IGTEWHNM
-887 HGVAEANGAYF
+887 N
-898 KYNGNLYKLSD
+898 D
-909 YKRYKFDG
+909 YKRFKFDG
-917 ETATVYYACIY
+917 ETASEYYACIY

-976 GLGNSKISSIE
+976 GLGDSKISSIE

-1008 GLKETD
+1008 GMSE
-1014 DELKK
+1014 
-1019 KVYYNGATIEVGD
+1019 ATLD
-1032 MKAVEFLIFAIKALP
+1032 AIKAANGNEDL
-1047 TL
+1047 TASEFFKGLNVRFVDGKLEIYFKFK

>member
-104 VDDKSREMLDAM
+104 VDDKSRETLGAL
-116 KVADVFKDNNLK
+116 KVADVFKDDNLK

-142 ADIDTTSGLASKPI
+142 TGIDTTTGLASKPI

-217 IKLEDV
+217 IKFEDV

-236 YQNNT
+236 NT
-241 AVLYRRSRAQ
+241 GAVLYKKESGGEIKLKQ
-251 FSPKTLIAANG
+251 LIEADG
-262 TSECFEYVSNDKK
+262 TSEFFKFVNTEAKDPAK
-275 VSGETYYLLDADAG
+275 TYYKLNREEG

-296 GNWKLKAG
+296 GNWELIK
-304 AELPY
+304 ELPD
-309 FKNRYD
+309 FNNRYD
-315 KSGNQNRFGIAYVV
+315 ISGKRNRFGLAYVV
-329 PEDSHGMTVTERYD
+329 LVDDNQIKITKRYADRDCTVENEDGMYYFKYTKDAAGTNYRY
-343 ADYSTKNESGLFY
+343 
-356 YEYDFVTATEAGVEY
+356 
-371 FYRVG
+371 G

-424 DGKVTDEELRE
+424 DGKVTDEELTE
-435 HPSTDSLA
+435 YSSTDSLV
-443 RYALVHVGKSEP
+443 RYALMHVGKSEP

-512 DIMKVVSDT
+512 DIMKVVSVT

-532 ALPALSAGKEYS
+532 ALPALPAGKEYK
-544 GTFITAKYRDKTVDE
+544 GTFITAKDGDKTVY
-559 DKTVFLVKYK
+559 LVKYK
-569 DGLTGFGDR
+569 DGLAFTGDR
-578 YNITE
+578 YNIRE
-583 KASNRVVVEL
+583 KASNGVVVALSE
-593 AKKTIG
+593 KTIG
-599 ELQTVG
+599 ELQTAG
-605 IDDLINTARLSDVMD
+605 IDDLVNAARLSDVMD
-620 IDGDV
+620 VDGDV
-625 FVSGDDFLSIPKE
+625 FVLDSTADAKFI
-638 FVLDV
+638 LDV
-643 DAKNEN
+643 DANNEN

-655 AKGEKAEYKRVYEG
+655 AADETAEYKYKRVYEG

-679 TIGVNNIAARMDA
+679 TIGVNNIAARMDD
-692 VVNSTLLKEVVKV
+692 VVNSTLLKEVVEV
-705 KERYKLRVA
+705 KERNKLKVA
-714 TAADTGRKKYISLT
+714 TAADIGNTSVRKYISLA
-728 DVYVDPVYEATEYA
+728 DVYAAPAEYA
-742 GTFNVGYVDTDP
+742 GTFNVGYVETDP
-754 DTDIKFVRARGTIEA
+754 DTDIKFVRARGSIAA

-821 KATGFDAAVATSYDK
+821 KAADFDAAVATSYDK
-836 IGQHVA
+836 IEQHVA

-887 HGVAEANGAYF
+887 HGVEEADGAYF

-909 YKRYKFDG
+909 YKRFKFDG
-917 ETATVYYACIY
+917 ETATEYYACIY
-928 NGESDKILSKM
+928 EGESDKILSKM
-939 ATMTVKDLADS
+939 ATMTVKDLSDS

-987 AEVSD
+987 AEVTD
-992 KIKVATLRD
+992 KIKVATIRD
-1001 LNKWGNL
+1001 LNKWGSL
-1008 GLKETD
+1008 GLTEE
-1014 DELKK
+1014 ELNKTVKVTGK
-1019 KVYYNGATIEVGD
+1019 KVGE
-1032 MKAVEFLIFAIKALP
+1032 MKAADFIRIAIRFA
-1047 TL
+1047 TE

>member
-104 VDDKSREMLDAM
+104 VDDKSRETLGAL
-116 KVADVFKDNNLK
+116 KVADVFKGDNLK

-142 ADIDTTSGLASKPI
+142 TGIDTTSGLASKPI

-217 IKLEDV
+217 IKFEDV

-236 YQNNT
+236 NT
-241 AVLYRRSRAQ
+241 GAVLYKKESGGEIKLKQ
-251 FSPKTLIAANG
+251 LIEADG
-262 TSECFEYVSNDKK
+262 TSEFFKFVNTEAKDPAK
-275 VSGETYYLLDADAG
+275 TYYKLNREEG

-296 GNWKLKAG
+296 GNWELIK
-304 AELPY
+304 ELPD
-309 FKNRYD
+309 FNNRYD
-315 KSGNQNRFGIAYVV
+315 ISGKRNRFGLAYVV
-329 PEDSHGMTVTERYD
+329 LVDDNGIKITKRYADKECTVENEDGMYYFKYTKDAAGTNYRY
-343 ADYSTKNESGLFY
+343 
-356 YEYDFVTATEAGVEY
+356 
-371 FYRVG
+371 G

-383 QDATGTEP
+383 EGTDP
-391 AKYAEIIEWRGYVE
+391 AQYKEVIEWRGYVE
-405 TTKADY
+405 ATDGFVNTAP
-411 FEAEPWKTYGYSR
+411 ETYGYSSPAQYE
-424 DGKVTDEELRE
+424 KEELVKQE
-435 HPSTDSLA
+435 TPDLIIC
-443 RYALVHVGKSEP
+443 ALVHVGKSEP

-512 DIMKVVSDT
+512 DIMKVVSVT

-532 ALPALSAGKEYS
+532 ALPALSEGKEYE

-569 DGLTGFGDR
+569 KGLAFTGDR
-578 YNITE
+578 YNITK
-583 KASNRVVVEL
+583 KASNGVVVAL
-593 AKKTIG
+593 ADKTIG
-599 ELQTVG
+599 ELQTAG
-605 IDDLINTARLSDVMD
+605 IDDLVNAARLSDVMD
-620 IDGDV
+620 VDGDV
-625 FVSGDDFLSIPKE
+625 FV
-638 FVLDV
+638 LDSTA
-643 DAKNEN
+643 DAKFILDLDAHGEN

-655 AKGEKAEYKRVYEG
+655 AAGETAEYKRVYEG

-679 TIGVNNIAARMDA
+679 TIGVNNIAARMDN
-692 VVNSTLLKEVVKV
+692 VVNSTLLKEVVEV

-714 TAADTGRKKYISLT
+714 TAAEIGNTSVRKYISLAN
-728 DVYVDPVYEATEYA
+728 VYAAPDYA
-742 GTFNVGYVDTDP
+742 GTFNVGYVETDP
-754 DTDIKFVRARGTIEA
+754 DTDIKFVRATGTIVS

-821 KATGFDAAVATSYDK
+821 KAADFDAAVATSYEK

-887 HGVAEANGAYF
+887 HGVEEADGAYF

-917 ETATVYYACIY
+917 ETAAEYYACIY

-987 AEVSD
+987 AEVTD
-992 KIKVATLRD
+992 KIKDATLRE
-1001 LNKWGNL
+1001 LNAWGNL
-1008 GLKETD
+1008 GLTEE
-1014 DELKK
+1014 ELNKTVK
-1019 KVYYNGATIEVGD
+1019 GTGIKVGD
-1032 MKAVEFLIFAIKALP
+1032 MKAADFIRIAIRLA
-1047 TL
+1047 TE

>member
-39 VNDVE
+39 INDVE
-44 NYTKQ
+44 KYTKQ

-104 VDDKSREMLDAM
+104 VDDKSRETLGAL
-116 KVADVFKDNNLK
+116 KVADVFKDDNLK

-142 ADIDTTSGLASKPI
+142 TGIDTTTGLASKPI

-173 KSLEINEMT
+173 KSLELNEMT

-217 IKLEDV
+217 IKFEDV

-236 YQNNT
+236 NT
-241 AVLYRRSRAQ
+241 GAVLYKKESGGEIKLKQ
-251 FSPKTLIAANG
+251 LIEADG
-262 TSECFEYVSNDKK
+262 TSEFFKFVNTEAKDPAK
-275 VSGETYYLLDADAG
+275 TYYKLNREEG

-296 GNWKLKAG
+296 GNWELIK
-304 AELPY
+304 ELPD
-309 FKNRYD
+309 FNNRYD
-315 KSGNQNRFGIAYVV
+315 ISGKRNRFGLAYVV
-329 PEDSHGMTVTERYD
+329 LVDDNQIKITKRYADRDCTVENEDGMYYFKYTKDAAGTNYRY
-343 ADYSTKNESGLFY
+343 
-356 YEYDFVTATEAGVEY
+356 
-371 FYRVG
+371 G
-376 AAVRTKI
+376 AAIRTKI
-383 QDATGTEP
+383 EGTDP
-391 AKYAEIIEWRGYVE
+391 AQYKEVIEWRGYVE
-405 TTKADY
+405 ATDGFVNTTP
-411 FEAEPWKTYGYSR
+411 ETYGYSSPAQYE
-424 DGKVTDEELRE
+424 KEELVKQE
-435 HPSTDSLA
+435 TPDLIIC
-443 RYALVHVGKSEP
+443 ALVHVGKSEP

-512 DIMKVVSDT
+512 DIMKVVSVT

-532 ALPALSAGKEYS
+532 ALPSLAAGKEYK
-544 GTFITAKYRDKTVDE
+544 GTFITAKDGDKTVY
-559 DKTVFLVKYK
+559 LVKYK
-569 DGLTGFGDR
+569 DGLVGFGDR

-583 KASNRVVVEL
+583 KASNGVVVAL
-593 AKKTIG
+593 ADKTIG
-599 ELQTVG
+599 ELQTAG
-605 IDDLINTARLSDVMD
+605 IDDLINTALLSGVMD

-625 FVSGDDFLSIPKE
+625 FVSDSTA
-638 FVLDV
+638 
-643 DAKNEN
+643 DAKFILDEDAHGEN

-655 AKGEKAEYKRVYEG
+655 AAGETAEYKRVYEG

-679 TIGVNNIAARMDA
+679 TIGVNNIAARMDD
-692 VVNSTLLKEVVKV
+692 VVNSTLLKEVVEV
-705 KERYKLRVA
+705 KERYKLKVA
-714 TAADTGRKKYISLT
+714 TATEIDDTNVRKYISLT
-728 DVYVDPVYEATEYA
+728 DVYAASEYA
-742 GTFNVGYVDTDP
+742 GTFNVGYVETDP
-754 DTDIKFVRARGTIEA
+754 DTDIKFVRATGTISE
-769 GVTQYVIVDK
+769 GVTQYVIVEK

-797 TGVDEVVNGAT
+797 TGVDEVVNNAK

-821 KATGFDAAVATSYDK
+821 KATDFDEAVAISHDK

-856 RNNNGDYVYLDKEQD
+856 RNNNGDYVRLSSGYYKPTARFDKTGGSYTSSPD
-871 GTPVNDH
+871 GEWFQ
-878 IKFGTLYNE
+878 IGTEWHNM
-887 HGVAEANGAYF
+887 N
-898 KYNGNLYKLSD
+898 D

-917 ETATVYYACIY
+917 ENEEYYACIY
-928 NGESDKILSKM
+928 DGESDKILSKM

-964 VMELNDKNSVLY
+964 VMELNDENSILY

-992 KIKVATLRD
+992 KIKDATLRE
-1001 LNKWGNL
+1001 LNTWGNL
-1008 GLKETD
+1008 GLTD
-1014 DELKK
+1014 EELNKTVK
-1019 KVYYNGATIEVGD
+1019 GTSIKAGD
-1032 MKAVEFLIFAIKALP
+1032 MKAADFIRIAISLA
-1047 TL
+1047 TE

>member
-104 VDDKSREMLDAM
+104 VDDKSRETLGAM

-142 ADIDTTSGLASKPI
+142 TGIDTTSGLASKPI

-205 VKIGDLNSAINN
+205 VKIGDLNSAING
-217 IKLEDV
+217 IKFEDV
-223 LPDFDRDFYAEWD
+223 LSDFDRDFYAEWD
-236 YQNNT
+236 NT
-241 AVLYRRSRAQ
+241 GAVLYKKESGGEIKLKQ
-251 FSPKTLIAANG
+251 LIEADG
-262 TSECFEYVSNDKK
+262 TSEFFKFVNTEAKDPAK
-275 VSGETYYLLDADAG
+275 TYYKLNREEG

-296 GNWKLKAG
+296 GNWELIK
-304 AELPY
+304 ELPD
-309 FKNRYD
+309 FNNRYD
-315 KSGNQNRFGIAYVV
+315 ISGKRNRFGLAYVV
-329 PEDSHGMTVTERYD
+329 LVDDNQIKITKRYADRDCTVENEDGMY
-343 ADYSTKNESGLFY
+343 YFKYTKN
-356 YEYDFVTATEAGVEY
+356 AAGTN
-371 FYRVG
+371 YRYG
-376 AAVRTKI
+376 AAIRTKI
-383 QDATGTEP
+383 EGTDP
-391 AKYAEIIEWRGYVE
+391 AQYKEVIEWRGYVE
-405 TTKADY
+405 ATDGFVNTTP
-411 FEAEPWKTYGYSR
+411 ETYGYSSPAQYE
-424 DGKVTDEELRE
+424 KEELVKQE
-435 HPSTDSLA
+435 TPDLIIC
-443 RYALVHVGKSEP
+443 ALVHVGKSEP

-472 GDMKLGQVIEITDDS
+472 GDMKLGQVIEITDAS

-512 DIMKVVSDT
+512 DIMKVVSVT

-532 ALPALSAGKEYS
+532 ALPALSAGKEYK
-544 GTFITAKYRDKTVDE
+544 GTFITAKDGDKTVY
-559 DKTVFLVKYK
+559 LVKYK

-583 KASNRVVVEL
+583 KASNGVVVAL
-593 AKKTIG
+593 ADKTIG
-599 ELQTVG
+599 ELQTAG
-605 IDDLINTARLSDVMD
+605 IDDLVNAARLSDVMD
-620 IDGDV
+620 VDGDV
-625 FVSGDDFLSIPKE
+625 FV
-638 FVLDV
+638 LDSTA
-643 DAKNEN
+643 DAKFILDGTDRNE
-649 GFFRLA
+649 FFRLA
-655 AKGEKAEYKRVYEG
+655 AAGETAEYKRVYEG

-692 VVNSTLLKEVVKV
+692 VVNSTLLKEVVEV

-714 TAADTGRKKYISLT
+714 TAADIGNTSVRKYISLA
-728 DVYVDPVYEATEYA
+728 DVYAASEYA
-742 GTFNVGYVDTDP
+742 GTFNVGYVETDP
-754 DTDIKFVRARGTIEA
+754 DTDIKFVRATGTIA
-769 GVTQYVIVDK
+769 ASVTQYVIVDK

-821 KATGFDAAVATSYDK
+821 KAADFDAAVATSYDK

-964 VMELNDKNSVLY
+964 VMELNDKNSILY

>member
-104 VDDKSREMLDAM
+104 VDDKSRETLGAM

-142 ADIDTTSGLASKPI
+142 ADIDTTTGLASKPI

-217 IKLEDV
+217 IKFEDV

-251 FSPKTLIAANG
+251 FPQKTLIAANG
-262 TSECFEYVSNDKK
+262 TSEYFEYVSNDKK

-512 DIMKVVSDT
+512 DIMKVVSVT

-527 DGAYI
+527 DGAYGAYI
-532 ALPALSAGKEYS
+532 ALPALSAGKEYK
-544 GTFITAKYRDKTVDE
+544 GTFIKAKDGDKDVY
-559 DKTVFLVKYK
+559 LVKYK

-578 YNITE
+578 YNINE
-583 KASNRVVVEL
+583 KASNGVVVALSE
-593 AKKTIG
+593 KTIG
-599 ELQTVG
+599 ELQTAG

-625 FVSGDDFLSIPKE
+625 FVLDSTADAKFI
-638 FVLDV
+638 LDV
-643 DAKNEN
+643 DANNEN

-655 AKGEKAEYKRVYEG
+655 TAGETAEYKRVYEG

-679 TIGVNNIAARMDA
+679 TIGVNKIAARMDD
-692 VVNSTLLKEVVKV
+692 VVNRTLLKEVVEV

-714 TAADTGRKKYISLT
+714 TTADIGNTSVRKYISLT
-728 DVYVDPVYEATEYA
+728 DVYAATEYA
-742 GTFNVGYVDTDP
+742 GTFNVGYVETDP
-754 DTDIKFVRARGTIEA
+754 DTDIKFVRATGTIAA

-821 KATGFDAAVATSYDK
+821 KATDFDAAVALSHDK

-856 RNNNGDYVYLDKEQD
+856 RNNSGDYVYLDKEQD

-887 HGVAEANGAYF
+887 HGVEEADGAYF

-917 ETATVYYACIY
+917 ETAAEYYACIY
-928 NGESDKILSKM
+928 NGETDKILSKM
-939 ATMTVKDLADS
+939 ATMTVKDLADN

-987 AEVSD
+987 AEVTD
-992 KIKVATLRD
+992 KIKAATLRD

-1008 GLKETD
+1008 GLTEE
-1014 DELKK
+1014 ELNKTV
-1019 KVYYNGATIEVGD
+1019 KVTGEKVGE
-1032 MKAVEFLIFAIKALP
+1032 MKAADFIRIAIRFA
-1047 TL
+1047 TE

>member
-104 VDDKSREMLDAM
+104 VDAKSRETLGAL

-217 IKLEDV
+217 IKFEDV
-223 LPDFDRDFYAEWD
+223 LPDFDRDLYTEWD

-241 AVLYRRSRAQ
+241 AVLYRRSRSQ
-251 FSPKTLIAANG
+251 FSPKTLIAENG
-262 TSECFEYVSNDKK
+262 TSEYFEYVSNDKK

-356 YEYDFVTATEAGVEY
+356 YEYDFVTTTEAGVEY

-411 FEAEPWKTYGYSR
+411 FEAKPWKTYGYSR
-424 DGKVTDEELRE
+424 YGQVTDEELTE
-435 HPSTDSLA
+435 YKPTDSLA
-443 RYALVHVGKSEP
+443 RYALMHVGKSEP

-512 DIMKVVSDT
+512 DIMKVVSVT
-521 TAEKAT
+521 TAEKAAE
-527 DGAYI
+527 GEYI
-532 ALPALSAGKEYS
+532 ALPAGKEYK
-544 GTFITAKYRDKTVDE
+544 GTFIDALSPKEGNK
-559 DKTVFLVKYK
+559 KVFLVKYK
-569 DGLTGFGDR
+569 DGLTGFGDSDR
-578 YNITE
+578 YNIIE
-583 KASNRVVVEL
+583 KASNGVVVAL
-593 AKKTIG
+593 ADKTIG
-599 ELQTVG
+599 ELQTAG
-605 IDDLINTARLSDVMD
+605 IDDLVNAARLSDVMD
-620 IDGDV
+620 VDGDV
-625 FVSGDDFLSIPKE
+625 FV
-638 FVLDV
+638 LDSTA
-643 DAKNEN
+643 DAKFILDEDAHGEN

-655 AKGEKAEYKRVYEG
+655 AAGETAEYKRVYEG

-679 TIGVNNIAARMDA
+679 TIGVNNIAARMDD
-692 VVNSTLLKEVVKV
+692 VVNSTLLKEVVEV
-705 KERYKLRVA
+705 KERYKLKVA
-714 TAADTGRKKYISLT
+714 TATDIGDTSVRKYISLA
-728 DVYVDPVYEATEYA
+728 DVYAAPEYA
-742 GTFNVGYVDTDP
+742 GTFNVGYVETDP
-754 DTDIKFVRARGTIEA
+754 DTDIKFVRATGTIA
-769 GVTQYVIVDK
+769 TGVTQYVIVDK

-821 KATGFDAAVATSYDK
+821 KAADFDAAVATSYEK

-887 HGVAEANGAYF
+887 HGVEETDGAYF

-909 YKRYKFDG
+909 YKRFKFDG
-917 ETATVYYACIY
+917 ETAAEYYACIY
-928 NGESDKILSKM
+928 EGESDKILSKM

-964 VMELNDKNSVLY
+964 VMELNDKNSILY

-992 KIKVATLRD
+992 KIKVATLRE
-1001 LNKWGNL
+1001 LNAWGNL
-1008 GLKETD
+1008 GMSETTLD
-1014 DELKK
+1014 
-1019 KVYYNGATIEVGD
+1019 
-1032 MKAVEFLIFAIKALP
+1032 AIKAANGGKDLTASEFFKGLKVGVDATGKP
-1047 TL
+1047 IIYFSLS

>member
-104 VDDKSREMLDAM
+104 VDDKSRETLGAM

-142 ADIDTTSGLASKPI
+142 TGIDTTTGLASKPI

-217 IKLEDV
+217 IKFEDV

-236 YQNNT
+236 NT
-241 AVLYRRSRAQ
+241 GAVLYKKESGGEIKLKQ
-251 FSPKTLIAANG
+251 LIEADG
-262 TSECFEYVSNDKK
+262 TSEFFKFVNTEAKDPAK
-275 VSGETYYLLDADAG
+275 TYYKLNREEG

-296 GNWKLKAG
+296 GNWELIK
-304 AELPY
+304 ELPD
-309 FKNRYD
+309 FNNRYD
-315 KSGNQNRFGIAYVV
+315 ISGKRNRFGLAYVV
-329 PEDSHGMTVTERYD
+329 LVDDNQIKITKRYADRDCTVENEDGMYYFKYTKDAAGTNYRY
-343 ADYSTKNESGLFY
+343 
-356 YEYDFVTATEAGVEY
+356 
-371 FYRVG
+371 G
-376 AAVRTKI
+376 AAIRTKI

-405 TTKADY
+405 ATDGFVNTTP
-411 FEAEPWKTYGYSR
+411 ETYGYSSLAQYE
-424 DGKVTDEELRE
+424 KEELVKQE
-435 HPSTDSLA
+435 TPDLIIC
-443 RYALVHVGKSEP
+443 ALVHVGKSES

-512 DIMKVVSDT
+512 DIMKVVSVT

-532 ALPALSAGKEYS
+532 ALPALSAGKEYK
-544 GTFITAKYRDKTVDE
+544 GTFITAKDE
-559 DKTVFLVKYK
+559 DKTVYLVKYK

-583 KASNRVVVEL
+583 KASNGVVVAL
-593 AKKTIG
+593 ADKTIG
-599 ELQTVG
+599 ELQTAG
-605 IDDLINTARLSDVMD
+605 IDDLVNAARLSDVMD
-620 IDGDV
+620 VDGDV
-625 FVSGDDFLSIPKE
+625 FV
-638 FVLDV
+638 LDSTA
-643 DAKNEN
+643 DAKFILDEDAHGEN

-655 AKGEKAEYKRVYEG
+655 AAGETAEYKRVYEG

-679 TIGVNNIAARMDA
+679 TIGVNNIAARMDD

-705 KERYKLRVA
+705 KERYKLSVA
-714 TAADTGRKKYISLT
+714 TEAQKDDTSVRKYISLA
-728 DVYVDPVYEATEYA
+728 DVYSASEYA
-742 GTFNVGYVDTDP
+742 GTFNVGYVETDP
-754 DTDIKFVRARGTIEA
+754 DTDIKFVRATGTIA
-769 GVTQYVIVDK
+769 ASVTQYVIVDK

-821 KATGFDAAVATSYDK
+821 KATGFDAAVALSYAK

-856 RNNNGDYVYLDKEQD
+856 RNNSGDYVYLDKEQD

-887 HGVAEANGAYF
+887 HGVAEADGAYF

-917 ETATVYYACIY
+917 ETATEYYACIY

-964 VMELNDKNSVLY
+964 VMEINDKNSILY

-992 KIKVATLRD
+992 KIKVATLSE
-1001 LNKWGNL
+1001 LNAWGNL
-1008 GLKETD
+1008 GLTEA
-1014 DELKK
+1014 ELNKTVK
-1019 KVYYNGATIEVGD
+1019 GTTIKAGD
-1032 MKAVEFLIFAIKALP
+1032 MKAADFIRIAIRLA
-1047 TL
+1047 TE

>member
-104 VDDKSREMLDAM
+104 VDDKSRETLGAM

-142 ADIDTTSGLASKPI
+142 TGIDTTSGLASKPI

-217 IKLEDV
+217 IKFEDV

-236 YQNNT
+236 NT
-241 AVLYRRSRAQ
+241 GAVLYKKESGGEIKLKQ
-251 FSPKTLIAANG
+251 LIEADG
-262 TSECFEYVSNDKK
+262 TSEFFKFVNTEAKDPAK
-275 VSGETYYLLDADAG
+275 TYYKLNREEG

-296 GNWKLKAG
+296 GNWELIK
-304 AELPY
+304 ELPD
-309 FKNRYD
+309 FNNRYD
-315 KSGNQNRFGIAYVV
+315 ISGKRNRFGLAYVV
-329 PEDSHGMTVTERYD
+329 LVDDNQIKITKRYADRACTVENEDGMYYFKYTKDAAGTNYRY
-343 ADYSTKNESGLFY
+343 
-356 YEYDFVTATEAGVEY
+356 
-371 FYRVG
+371 G
-376 AAVRTKI
+376 AAIRTKI
-383 QDATGTEP
+383 EGTDP
-391 AKYAEIIEWRGYVE
+391 AQYKEVIEWRGYVE

-443 RYALVHVGKSEP
+443 RYALMHVGKSEP

-512 DIMKVVSDT
+512 DIMKVVSVT

-532 ALPALSAGKEYS
+532 ALPALSAGKEYK
-544 GTFITAKYRDKTVDE
+544 GTFITAKDGDKTVD
-559 DKTVFLVKYK
+559 LVKYK
-569 DGLTGFGDR
+569 DGLTGFGDG

-583 KASNRVVVEL
+583 KASNGVVVAL
-593 AKKTIG
+593 ADKTIG
-599 ELQTVG
+599 ELQNSG
-605 IDDLINTARLSDVMD
+605 IDDLINDALLYDVMD

-625 FVSGDDFLSIPKE
+625 FVEDTTGE

-643 DAKNEN
+643 DTAGKN

-655 AKGEKAEYKRVYEG
+655 AAGETAEYKRVYEG

-679 TIGVNNIAARMDA
+679 TIGVNNIAARMDD
-692 VVNSTLLKEVVKV
+692 VVNSTLLKEVVEV

-714 TAADTGRKKYISLT
+714 TAADIGNTSVRKYISLA
-728 DVYVDPVYEATEYA
+728 DVYAAPDYA
-742 GTFNVGYVDTDP
+742 GTFNVGYVETDP
-754 DTDIKFVRARGTIEA
+754 DTDIKFVRATGTIAA

-821 KATGFDAAVATSYDK
+821 KATDFDAAVATSHEK

-856 RNNNGDYVYLDKEQD
+856 RNNNGDYVYLDKEQN

-887 HGVAEANGAYF
+887 HGVAEADGAYF
-898 KYNGNLYKLSD
+898 KYKGNLYKLSD

-917 ETATVYYACIY
+917 ETAAEYYACIY

-987 AEVSD
+987 AEVTD
-992 KIKVATLRD
+992 KIKAATLRD

-1008 GLKETD
+1008 GLTEE
-1014 DELKK
+1014 ELNKTVK
-1019 KVYYNGATIEVGD
+1019 GMGIKAGD
-1032 MKAVEFLIFAIKALP
+1032 MKAADFIRIAIRLA
-1047 TL
+1047 TE

>member
-49 EFTFIDKDAEIRNKS
+49 EFTFIDKDAEIRKKS

-104 VDDKSREMLDAM
+104 VDDKSRETLGAL
-116 KVADVFKDNNLK
+116 KVADVFKDDNLK

-142 ADIDTTSGLASKPI
+142 TGIDTTTGLASKPI

-173 KSLEINEMT
+173 KSLELNEMT

-205 VKIGDLNSAINN
+205 VKIGDLNSAIND
-217 IKLEDV
+217 IKFEDV

-236 YQNNT
+236 KT
-241 AVLYRRSRAQ
+241 GAVLYKKESGGEIKLKQ
-251 FSPKTLIAANG
+251 LIEADG
-262 TSECFEYVSNDKK
+262 TSEFFKFVNTEAKDPAK
-275 VSGETYYLLDADAG
+275 TYYKLNREEG

-296 GNWKLKAG
+296 GNWELIK
-304 AELPY
+304 ELPD
-309 FKNRYD
+309 FNNRYD
-315 KSGNQNRFGIAYVV
+315 ISGKRNRFGLAYVV
-329 PEDSHGMTVTERYD
+329 LVDDNQIKITKRYADRDCTVENEDGMYYFKYTKDAAGTNYRY
-343 ADYSTKNESGLFY
+343 
-356 YEYDFVTATEAGVEY
+356 
-371 FYRVG
+371 G

-424 DGKVTDEELRE
+424 DGKVTDEELTE
-435 HPSTDSLA
+435 YSSTDSLV
-443 RYALVHVGKSEP
+443 RYALMHVGKSEP

-512 DIMKVVSDT
+512 DIMKVVSVT

-532 ALPALSAGKEYS
+532 ALPALPAGKEYK
-544 GTFITAKYRDKTVDE
+544 GTFITAKDGDKTVY
-559 DKTVFLVKYK
+559 LVKYK
-569 DGLTGFGDR
+569 DGLAFTGDR

-583 KASNRVVVEL
+583 KASNGVVVALSE
-593 AKKTIG
+593 KTIG
-599 ELQTVG
+599 ELQTAG
-605 IDDLINTARLSDVMD
+605 IDDLVNTALLSSVMD

-625 FVSGDDFLSIPKE
+625 FVSGDDFSSIPKE
-638 FVLDV
+638 YVLDGT
-643 DAKNEN
+643 DRN

-655 AKGEKAEYKRVYEG
+655 AKGEEAEYKRVYEG

-679 TIGVNNIAARMDA
+679 TIGVNNIAARMDD
-692 VVNSTLLKEVVKV
+692 VVNSTLLKEVVEV
-705 KERYKLRVA
+705 KERNKLKVA
-714 TAADTGRKKYISLT
+714 TAADIGNTSVRKYISLA
-728 DVYVDPVYEATEYA
+728 DVYAAPEYA
-742 GTFNVGYVDTDP
+742 GTFNVGYVETDP
-754 DTDIKFVRARGTIEA
+754 DTDIKFVRATGTIAA

-821 KATGFDAAVATSYDK
+821 KAADFDAAVATSYDK
-836 IGQHVA
+836 IKQHVA

-856 RNNNGDYVYLDKEQD
+856 RNNNGEYVKVD
-871 GTPVNDH
+871 GKYV
-878 IKFGTLYNE
+878 KFGALYQYDTESAMWKQSIEGTHFLYNGE
-887 HGVAEANGAYF
+887 Y
-898 KYNGNLYKLSD
+898 KKLSD

-917 ETATVYYACIY
+917 ETADEYYACIY
-928 NGESDKILSKM
+928 EGESDKILSKM
-939 ATMTVKDLADS
+939 ATMTVKDLSDS

-976 GLGNSKISSIE
+976 ELGNSKISSIE
-987 AEVSD
+987 AEVTD
-992 KIKVATLRD
+992 KIKVATIRD
-1001 LNKWGNL
+1001 LNKWGSL
-1008 GLKETD
+1008 GLTEE
-1014 DELKK
+1014 ELNKTVKVTGK
-1019 KVYYNGATIEVGD
+1019 KVGE
-1032 MKAVEFLIFAIKALP
+1032 MKAADFIRIAIRFA
-1047 TL
+1047 TE

>member
-104 VDDKSREMLDAM
+104 VDDKSRETLGAM
-116 KVADVFKDNNLK
+116 KVADVFKGDNLK

-142 ADIDTTSGLASKPI
+142 TGIDTTAGLASKPI

-217 IKLEDV
+217 IKFEDV

-251 FSPKTLIAANG
+251 FAQKTLIAANG
-262 TSECFEYVSNDKK
+262 TSEYFEYVSNDKK

-435 HPSTDSLA
+435 YPSTDSLA

-512 DIMKVVSDT
+512 DIMKVVSVT

-532 ALPALSAGKEYS
+532 ALPALSAGKEYK
-544 GTFITAKYRDKTVDE
+544 GTFITAKDGDKTVY
-559 DKTVFLVKYK
+559 LVKYK
-569 DGLTGFGDR
+569 DGLIGFGDR

-583 KASNRVVVEL
+583 KASNGVVVAL
-593 AKKTIG
+593 ADKTIG
-599 ELQTVG
+599 ELQTAG
-605 IDDLINTARLSDVMD
+605 IDDLINAARLSDVMD
-620 IDGDV
+620 VDGDV
-625 FVSGDDFLSIPKE
+625 FVEDASGE

-643 DAKNEN
+643 DSAGKN

-655 AKGEKAEYKRVYEG
+655 AAGETAEYKYKRVYEG

-679 TIGVNNIAARMDA
+679 TIGVNNIAARMDD
-692 VVNSTLLKEVVKV
+692 VVNSTLLKEVVEV

-714 TAADTGRKKYISLT
+714 TAADIGNTSVRKYISLA
-728 DVYVDPVYEATEYA
+728 DVYAAPEYA
-742 GTFNVGYVDTDP
+742 GTFNVGYVETDP
-754 DTDIKFVRARGTIEA
+754 DTDIKFVRATGTIA
-769 GVTQYVIVDK
+769 ATVTQYVIVDK

-821 KATGFDAAVATSYDK
+821 KATDFDAAVATSYEK

-856 RNNNGDYVYLDKEQD
+856 RNNNGDYVLLSSGYYKPTSRFNKTGESYTSSSD
-871 GTPVNDH
+871 GEWFQ
-878 IKFGTLYNE
+878 IGTEWHNM
-887 HGVAEANGAYF
+887 N
-898 KYNGNLYKLSD
+898 D

-928 NGESDKILSKM
+928 EGESDKILSKM

-992 KIKVATLRD
+992 KIKKATLRD

-1008 GLKETD
+1008 GLTEE
-1014 DELKK
+1014 ELNKT
-1019 KVYYNGATIEVGD
+1019 VRGTTIKVGD
-1032 MKAVEFLIFAIKALP
+1032 MKAAEFLKLAIQFATNP
-1047 TL
+1047 

>member
-104 VDDKSREMLDAM
+104 VDAKSRETLGAM

-142 ADIDTTSGLASKPI
+142 TGIDTTSGLASKPI

-217 IKLEDV
+217 IKFEDV

-236 YQNNT
+236 NT
-241 AVLYRRSRAQ
+241 GAVLYKKESGGEIKLKQ
-251 FSPKTLIAANG
+251 LIEADG
-262 TSECFEYVSNDKK
+262 TSEFFKFVNTEAKDPAK
-275 VSGETYYLLDADAG
+275 TYYKLNREEG

-296 GNWKLKAG
+296 GNWELIK
-304 AELPY
+304 ELPD
-309 FKNRYD
+309 FNNRYD
-315 KSGNQNRFGIAYVV
+315 ISGKRNRFGLAYVV
-329 PEDSHGMTVTERYD
+329 LVDDNQIKITKRYADRACTVENEDGMYYFKYTKDAAGTNYRY
-343 ADYSTKNESGLFY
+343 
-356 YEYDFVTATEAGVEY
+356 
-371 FYRVG
+371 G
-376 AAVRTKI
+376 AAIRTKI
-383 QDATGTEP
+383 EGTDP
-391 AKYAEIIEWRGYVE
+391 AQYKEVIEWRGYVE
-405 TTKADY
+405 ATDGFVNTTP
-411 FEAEPWKTYGYSR
+411 ETYGYSSPAQYE
-424 DGKVTDEELRE
+424 KEELVKQE
-435 HPSTDSLA
+435 TPDLIIC
-443 RYALVHVGKSEP
+443 ALVHVGKSEP

-532 ALPALSAGKEYS
+532 ALPALSAGKEYK
-544 GTFITAKYRDKTVDE
+544 GTFITAKYGDKTVY
-559 DKTVFLVKYK
+559 LVKYK
-569 DGLTGFGDR
+569 DGLIGFGDR
-578 YNITE
+578 YNIIE
-583 KASNRVVVEL
+583 KASNGVVVAL
-593 AKKTIG
+593 ADKTIG
-599 ELQTVG
+599 ELQTAG
-605 IDDLINTARLSDVMD
+605 IDDLINDALLYDVMD

-625 FVSGDDFLSIPKE
+625 FVEDTTGE

-643 DAKNEN
+643 DTAGKN

-655 AKGEKAEYKRVYEG
+655 QTVESATHKRVYEG
-669 DGNAVVKKLS
+669 ASNAVVKKLS

-714 TAADTGRKKYISLT
+714 TAADIGNTSVRKYISLAA
-728 DVYVDPVYEATEYA
+728 VYAASEYA
-742 GTFNVGYVDTDP
+742 GTFNVGYVETDP
-754 DTDIKFVRARGTIEA
+754 DTDIKFVRATGTIAA

-784 LVGLQDKTIGTLS
+784 LIGLQDKTIGTLS

-821 KATGFDAAVATSYDK
+821 KATDFDAAVALSHDK

-887 HGVAEANGAYF
+887 HGVAETDGAYF

-917 ETATVYYACIY
+917 ETAAEYYACIY
-928 NGESDKILSKM
+928 EGESDKILSKM

-964 VMELNDKNSVLY
+964 VMELNDKNSILY

-987 AEVSD
+987 AEVTD
-992 KIKVATLRD
+992 KIKDATLRE
-1001 LNKWGNL
+1001 LNTWGNL
-1008 GLKETD
+1008 GLTEE
-1014 DELKK
+1014 ELNKTV
-1019 KVYYNGATIEVGD
+1019 KVTGEKVGE
-1032 MKAVEFLIFAIKALP
+1032 MKAADFIRMAIRLA
-1047 TL
+1047 TE

>member
-44 NYTKQ
+44 KYTKQ

-104 VDDKSREMLDAM
+104 VDDKSRETLGAM
-116 KVADVFKDNNLK
+116 KVADVFKGDNLK

-142 ADIDTTSGLASKPI
+142 TGIDTTTGLASKPI

-205 VKIGDLNSAINN
+205 VKIGNLNSAINN
-217 IKLEDV
+217 IKFEDV

-251 FSPKTLIAANG
+251 FPQKTLIAANG
-262 TSECFEYVSNDKK
+262 ASEYFEYVSNDKK

-512 DIMKVVSDT
+512 DIMKVVSVT

-532 ALPALSAGKEYS
+532 ALPALSAGKEYK
-544 GTFITAKYRDKTVDE
+544 GTFITAKDGDKTVY
-559 DKTVFLVKYK
+559 LVKYK
-569 DGLTGFGDR
+569 DGLAGFGDR

-583 KASNRVVVEL
+583 KASNGVVVALSE
-593 AKKTIG
+593 KTIG
-599 ELQTVG
+599 ELQTAG
-605 IDDLINTARLSDVMD
+605 IDDLVNAARLSDVMD
-620 IDGDV
+620 VDGDV
-625 FVSGDDFLSIPKE
+625 FV
-638 FVLDV
+638 LDSTA
-643 DAKNEN
+643 DAKFILDLDAHGEN

-655 AKGEKAEYKRVYEG
+655 AAGETAEYKRVYEG

-679 TIGVNNIAARMDA
+679 TIGVNNIAARMDD
-692 VVNSTLLKEVVKV
+692 VVNSTLLKEVVEV

-714 TAADTGRKKYISLT
+714 TAADIADTSVRKYISLA
-728 DVYVDPVYEATEYA
+728 DVYAAPEYA
-742 GTFNVGYVDTDP
+742 GTFNVGYVETDP
-754 DTDIKFVRARGTIEA
+754 DTDIKFVRATGTIAA

-797 TGVDEVVNGAT
+797 TGVDEVVNNAT

-821 KATGFDAAVATSYDK
+821 KAADFDAAVATSYEK

-871 GTPVNDH
+871 GTQVNDH

-887 HGVAEANGAYF
+887 HGVAETDGAYF

-917 ETATVYYACIY
+917 ETATEYYACIY
-928 NGESDKILSKM
+928 DGESDEILSKM

-964 VMELNDKNSVLY
+964 VMELNDKNSILY

-992 KIKVATLRD
+992 KIKVATLRE
-1001 LNKWGNL
+1001 LNAWGNL
-1008 GLKETD
+1008 GMSEETLD
-1014 DELKK
+1014 
-1019 KVYYNGATIEVGD
+1019 
-1032 MKAVEFLIFAIKALP
+1032 AIKVANGGKDLTASDFFKGLKVGVDATGKP
-1047 TL
+1047 IIYFSLS

>member
-104 VDDKSREMLDAM
+104 VDDKSRETLGAL
-116 KVADVFKDNNLK
+116 KVADVFKDDNLK

-142 ADIDTTSGLASKPI
+142 TGIDTTTGLASKPI

-173 KSLEINEMT
+173 KSLELNEMT

-205 VKIGDLNSAINN
+205 VKIGDLNSAIND
-217 IKLEDV
+217 IKFEDV
-223 LPDFDRDFYAEWD
+223 LPDFDRDLYTDWD
-236 YQNNT
+236 YQNDT

-251 FSPKTLIAANG
+251 FPQKTLIAANG
-262 TSECFEYVSNDKK
+262 TSEYFEYVSNDKK

-289 TIKVSDD
+289 TIKVSDA

-405 TTKADY
+405 TTKTDY

-424 DGKVTDEELRE
+424 DGKVTDEELTE
-435 HPSTDSLA
+435 YSSTDSLV
-443 RYALVHVGKSEP
+443 RYALMHVGKSEP

-460 ADETLNTLDGAI
+460 ADETLNTLDSAI

-512 DIMKVVSDT
+512 DIMRVVSVT

-527 DGAYI
+527 DGEYI
-532 ALPALSAGKEYS
+532 ALPALSAGKEYK
-544 GTFITAKYRDKTVDE
+544 GTFITAKEGDKTVY
-559 DKTVFLVKYK
+559 LVKYK
-569 DGLTGFGDR
+569 DGLAGFGDR

-583 KASNRVVVEL
+583 KASNGVVVAL
-593 AKKTIG
+593 ADKTIG
-599 ELQTVG
+599 ELQTAG

-625 FVSGDDFLSIPKE
+625 FV
-638 FVLDV
+638 LDSTA
-643 DAKNEN
+643 DAKFILDEDANNEN

-655 AKGEKAEYKRVYEG
+655 AAGETAEYKRVYEG

-679 TIGVNNIAARMDA
+679 TIGVNNIAARMDD
-692 VVNSTLLKEVVKV
+692 VVNSTLLKEVVEV
-705 KERYKLRVA
+705 KERYKLKVA
-714 TAADTGRKKYISLT
+714 TAADIGNTSVRKYISLA
-728 DVYVDPVYEATEYA
+728 DVYAAPDYA
-742 GTFNVGYVDTDP
+742 GTFNVGYVETDP
-754 DTDIKFVRARGTIEA
+754 DTDIKFVRATGTIA
-769 GVTQYVIVDK
+769 TSVTQYVIVDK

-821 KATGFDAAVATSYDK
+821 KATDFDAAIALSHDK
-836 IGQHVA
+836 IGQNVA

-856 RNNNGDYVYLDKEQD
+856 RNNNGDYVLLSSGYYKPTSRFNKTGESYTSSSD
-871 GTPVNDH
+871 GEWFQ
-878 IKFGTLYNE
+878 IGTEWHNM
-887 HGVAEANGAYF
+887 N
-898 KYNGNLYKLSD
+898 D
-909 YKRYKFDG
+909 YKRYNFDG
-917 ETATVYYACIY
+917 ETASEYYACIY
-928 NGESDKILSKM
+928 EGESDKILSKM

-964 VMELNDKNSVLY
+964 VMELNDKNSILY

-992 KIKVATLRD
+992 KIKVATLRE
-1001 LNKWGNL
+1001 LNTWGNL
-1008 GLKETD
+1008 GMSE
-1014 DELKK
+1014 
-1019 KVYYNGATIEVGD
+1019 ATLD
-1032 MKAVEFLIFAIKALP
+1032 AIKVANGGEDL
-1047 TL
+1047 TASEFFKGLNARFVDGKLEIYFKFE

>member
-104 VDDKSREMLDAM
+104 VDDKSRETLGAM
-116 KVADVFKDNNLK
+116 KVADVFKDDNLK

-142 ADIDTTSGLASKPI
+142 TGIDTTTGLASKPI

-205 VKIGDLNSAINN
+205 VKIVDLNSAINN
-217 IKLEDV
+217 IKFEDV

-236 YQNNT
+236 NT
-241 AVLYRRSRAQ
+241 GAVLYKKESGGEIKLKQ
-251 FSPKTLIAANG
+251 LIEADG
-262 TSECFEYVSNDKK
+262 TSEFFKFVNTEAKDPAK
-275 VSGETYYLLDADAG
+275 TYYKLNREEG

-296 GNWKLKAG
+296 GNWELIK
-304 AELPY
+304 ELPD
-309 FKNRYD
+309 FNNRYD
-315 KSGNQNRFGIAYVV
+315 ISGKRNRFGLAYVV
-329 PEDSHGMTVTERYD
+329 LVDDNQIKITKRYADRECTVENEDGMYYFKYTKDAAGTNYRY
-343 ADYSTKNESGLFY
+343 
-356 YEYDFVTATEAGVEY
+356 
-371 FYRVG
+371 G
-376 AAVRTKI
+376 AAIRTKI
-383 QDATGTEP
+383 EGTDP
-391 AKYAEIIEWRGYVE
+391 AQYKEVIEWRGYVE
-405 TTKADY
+405 TTDG
-411 FEAEPWKTYGYSR
+411 FVNTIPETYGYSSPAQYE
-424 DGKVTDEELRE
+424 KEELVKQE
-435 HPSTDSLA
+435 NPDLIIC
-443 RYALVHVGKSEP
+443 ALVHVGKSEP

-512 DIMKVVSDT
+512 DIMKVVSVT

-527 DGAYI
+527 DDGAYI
-532 ALPALSAGKEYS
+532 ALPALSAGKEYK
-544 GTFITAKYRDKTVDE
+544 GTFITAKDGDKTVY
-559 DKTVFLVKYK
+559 LVKYK
-569 DGLTGFGDR
+569 DGLAGFGDR
-578 YNITE
+578 YNIT
-583 KASNRVVVEL
+583 
-593 AKKTIG
+593 
-599 ELQTVG
+599 
-605 IDDLINTARLSDVMD
+605 
-620 IDGDV
+620 
-625 FVSGDDFLSIPKE
+625 
-638 FVLDV
+638 
-643 DAKNEN
+643 
-649 GFFRLA
+649 
-655 AKGEKAEYKRVYEG
+655 
-669 DGNAVVKKLS
+669 
-679 TIGVNNIAARMDA
+679 
-692 VVNSTLLKEVVKV
+692 
-705 KERYKLRVA
+705 
-714 TAADTGRKKYISLT
+714 
-728 DVYVDPVYEATEYA
+728 
-742 GTFNVGYVDTDP
+742 
-754 DTDIKFVRARGTIEA
+754 
-769 GVTQYVIVDK
+769 DK

-821 KATGFDAAVATSYDK
+821 KATDFDAAVATSYDK

-887 HGVAEANGAYF
+887 HGVAETNGAYF

-917 ETATVYYACIY
+917 ETAPAYYACIY
-928 NGESDKILSKM
+928 EGESDKILSKM

-987 AEVSD
+987 AEVTD
-992 KIKVATLRD
+992 KIKDATLRE
-1001 LNKWGNL
+1001 LNAWGNL
-1008 GLKETD
+1008 GLTEE
-1014 DELKK
+1014 ELNKT
-1019 KVYYNGATIEVGD
+1019 VRGTTIKVGD
-1032 MKAVEFLIFAIKALP
+1032 MKAAEFLKLAIQFATNP
-1047 TL
+1047 

>member
-104 VDDKSREMLDAM
+104 VDDKSRETLGAL
-116 KVADVFKDNNLK
+116 KVADVFKDDNLK

-142 ADIDTTSGLASKPI
+142 TGIDTTTGLASKPI

-173 KSLEINEMT
+173 KSLELNEMT

-217 IKLEDV
+217 IKFEDV
-223 LPDFDRDFYAEWD
+223 LPDFDRDLYTEWD

-251 FSPKTLIAANG
+251 FPQKTLIAANG
-262 TSECFEYVSNDKK
+262 TSEYFEYVSNDKK

-289 TIKVSDD
+289 TIKVSND

-315 KSGNQNRFGIAYVV
+315 KSGNQNRFGVAYVV
-329 PEDSHGMTVTERYD
+329 PVDKNGMTVTERFSD
-343 ADYSTKNESGLFY
+343 NACTVSDESGLFY

-424 DGKVTDEELRE
+424 DGKVTDEELQE

-443 RYALVHVGKSEP
+443 RYALMHVGKSEP

-512 DIMKVVSDT
+512 DIMKVVSVT

-532 ALPALSAGKEYS
+532 ALPALSAGKEYK
-544 GTFITAKYRDKTVDE
+544 GTFITAKDGDKTVY
-559 DKTVFLVKYK
+559 LVKYK
-569 DGLTGFGDR
+569 DGLAGFGDR

-583 KASNRVVVEL
+583 KASNGVVVAL
-593 AKKTIG
+593 ADKTIG
-599 ELQTVG
+599 ELQTAG
-605 IDDLINTARLSDVMD
+605 IDDLVNTARLSDVMD
-620 IDGDV
+620 VDGDV
-625 FVSGDDFLSIPKE
+625 FV
-638 FVLDV
+638 LDSTA
-643 DAKNEN
+643 DAKFILDKDAHGEN

-655 AKGEKAEYKRVYEG
+655 AAGETAEYKRVYEG
-669 DGNAVVKKLS
+669 DGNAVIKKLS
-679 TIGVNNIAARMDA
+679 TIGVNNIAARMDD
-692 VVNSTLLKEVVKV
+692 VVNSTLLKEVVEV
-705 KERYKLRVA
+705 KERYKLKVA
-714 TAADTGRKKYISLT
+714 TAADIGNTSVRKYISLA
-728 DVYVDPVYEATEYA
+728 DVYAAPEYA
-742 GTFNVGYVDTDP
+742 GTFNVGYVETDP
-754 DTDIKFVRARGTIEA
+754 DTDIKFVRARGTIAA

-797 TGVDEVVNGAT
+797 TGVDEVVNRAT

-821 KATGFDAAVATSYDK
+821 KAADFDAAVATSHDK

-842 YYKDGNLFLEAGYV
+842 YYKDGNLFLEAGYI
-856 RNNNGDYVYLDKEQD
+856 RNNNGDYVLLSSGYYKPTARFDKTGGSYTSSPD
-871 GTPVNDH
+871 GEWFQ
-878 IKFGTLYNE
+878 IGTEWHNM
-887 HGVAEANGAYF
+887 N
-898 KYNGNLYKLSD
+898 D
-909 YKRYKFDG
+909 YKRFKFDG
-917 ETATVYYACIY
+917 ETASEYYACIY
-928 NGESDKILSKM
+928 DGESDKILSKM

-964 VMELNDKNSVLY
+964 VMELNDKNSILY

-992 KIKVATLRD
+992 KIKVATLRE
-1001 LNKWGNL
+1001 LNAWGNL
-1008 GLKETD
+1008 GMSE
-1014 DELKK
+1014 
-1019 KVYYNGATIEVGD
+1019 ATLD
-1032 MKAVEFLIFAIKALP
+1032 AIKTANGGKDLTASEFFKGLKVGVDATGKP
-1047 TL
+1047 IIYFSLS

>member
-104 VDDKSREMLDAM
+104 VDDKSRETLGAM
-116 KVADVFKDNNLK
+116 KVADVFKGDNLK

-142 ADIDTTSGLASKPI
+142 TGIDTTTGLASKPI

-217 IKLEDV
+217 IKFEDV

-236 YQNNT
+236 NT
-241 AVLYRRSRAQ
+241 GAVLYKKESGGEIKLKQ
-251 FSPKTLIAANG
+251 LIEADG
-262 TSECFEYVSNDKK
+262 TSEFFKFVNTEAKDPAK
-275 VSGETYYLLDADAG
+275 TYYKLNREEG

-296 GNWKLKAG
+296 GNWELIK
-304 AELPY
+304 ELPD
-309 FKNRYD
+309 FNNRYD
-315 KSGNQNRFGIAYVV
+315 ISGKRNRFGLAYVV
-329 PEDSHGMTVTERYD
+329 LVDDNQIKITKRYADRDCTVENEDGMYYFKYTKDAAGTNYRY
-343 ADYSTKNESGLFY
+343 
-356 YEYDFVTATEAGVEY
+356 
-371 FYRVG
+371 G
-376 AAVRTKI
+376 AAIRTKI
-383 QDATGTEP
+383 EGTDP
-391 AKYAEIIEWRGYVE
+391 AQYKEVIEWRGYVE
-405 TTKADY
+405 ATDGFVNTTP
-411 FEAEPWKTYGYSR
+411 ETYGYSSPVQYE
-424 DGKVTDEELRE
+424 KEELVKQE
-435 HPSTDSLA
+435 TPDLIIC
-443 RYALVHVGKSEP
+443 ALVHVGKSEP

-512 DIMKVVSDT
+512 DIMKVVSVT

-527 DGAYI
+527 DGAYGAYI
-532 ALPALSAGKEYS
+532 ALPALSEGKEYK
-544 GTFITAKYRDKTVDE
+544 GTFIKAKDGDKDVY
-559 DKTVFLVKYK
+559 LVKYK

-583 KASNRVVVEL
+583 KASNGVVVAL
-593 AKKTIG
+593 ADKTIG
-599 ELQTVG
+599 ELQTAG

-625 FVSGDDFLSIPKE
+625 FVEDASGE

-643 DAKNEN
+643 DSAGKN

-655 AKGEKAEYKRVYEG
+655 AAGETAKYKYKRVYEG
-669 DGNAVVKKLS
+669 GGNAVVKKLS
-679 TIGVNNIAARMDA
+679 TIGVNNIAARMDD
-692 VVNSTLLKEVVKV
+692 VVNSTLLKEVVEV

-714 TAADTGRKKYISLT
+714 TEADIGNTSVRKYISLA
-728 DVYVDPVYEATEYA
+728 DVYAAPEYA
-742 GTFNVGYVDTDP
+742 GTFNVGYVESDP
-754 DTDIKFVRARGTIEA
+754 NTDIKFVRARGSIAA

-821 KATGFDAAVATSYDK
+821 KAADFDAAVALSYDK

-871 GTPVNDH
+871 GTPVGDH

-887 HGVAEANGAYF
+887 HGVAEADGAYF

-909 YKRYKFDG
+909 YKRFKFDG
-917 ETATVYYACIY
+917 ETATEYYACIY

-987 AEVSD
+987 AEVTD
-992 KIKVATLRD
+992 KIKDATLRE
-1001 LNKWGNL
+1001 LNAWGNL
-1008 GLKETD
+1008 GLTEEELNKTVKET
-1014 DELKK
+1014 
-1019 KVYYNGATIEVGD
+1019 TIKVGD
-1032 MKAVEFLIFAIKALP
+1032 MKAADFIRIAIRFA
-1047 TL
+1047 TE

>member
-104 VDDKSREMLDAM
+104 VDEKSRETLGAM
-116 KVADVFKDNNLK
+116 KVADVFKGDNLK

-142 ADIDTTSGLASKPI
+142 TGIDTTSGLASKPI

-217 IKLEDV
+217 IKFEDV

-251 FSPKTLIAANG
+251 FPQKTLIAANG
-262 TSECFEYVSNDKK
+262 TSEYFEYVPNDKK

-289 TIKVSDD
+289 TIKASGD

-315 KSGNQNRFGIAYVV
+315 KSGNQNRFGNTYVV

-424 DGKVTDEELRE
+424 DGKVTDEELTE
-435 HPSTDSLA
+435 YSSTDSLA
-443 RYALVHVGKSEP
+443 RYALVHVGKSET

-512 DIMKVVSDT
+512 DIMKVVSVT

-532 ALPALSAGKEYS
+532 ALPALSAGKEYK
-544 GTFITAKYRDKTVDE
+544 GAFITAKDGDKTVY
-559 DKTVFLVKYK
+559 LVKYK
-569 DGLTGFGDR
+569 DGLAGFGDR

-583 KASNRVVVEL
+583 KASNGVVVALSE
-593 AKKTIG
+593 KTIG
-599 ELQTVG
+599 ELQTAG
-605 IDDLINTARLSDVMD
+605 IDDLVN
-620 IDGDV
+620 
-625 FVSGDDFLSIPKE
+625 
-638 FVLDV
+638 
-643 DAKNEN
+643 
-649 GFFRLA
+649 A
-655 AKGEKAEYKRVYEG
+655 A
-669 DGNAVVKKLS
+669 L
-679 TIGVNNIAARMDA
+679 
-692 VVNSTLLKEVVKV
+692 
-705 KERYKLRVA
+705 
-714 TAADTGRKKYISLT
+714 
-728 DVYVDPVYEATEYA
+728 
-742 GTFNVGYVDTDP
+742 
-754 DTDIKFVRARGTIEA
+754 
-769 GVTQYVIVDK
+769 
-779 ASSGV
+779 
-784 LVGLQDKTIGTLS
+784 
-797 TGVDEVVNGAT
+797 

-821 KATGFDAAVATSYDK
+821 KAADFDAAVATSHDK

-887 HGVAEANGAYF
+887 HGVAEADGAYF

-917 ETATVYYACIY
+917 ETATEYYACIY

-964 VMELNDKNSVLY
+964 VMELNDTNSILY
-976 GLGNSKISSIE
+976 KLGNSKISSIE
-987 AEVSD
+987 AEVTD
-992 KIKVATLRD
+992 KIKDATLRE
-1001 LNKWGNL
+1001 LNAWGNL
-1008 GLKETD
+1008 GLTEE
-1014 DELKK
+1014 ELNKTVK
-1019 KVYYNGATIEVGD
+1019 GTTIKVGE
-1032 MKAVEFLIFAIKALP
+1032 MKAADFIRIAIRFA
-1047 TL
+1047 TE

>member
-44 NYTKQ
+44 KYTKQ

-104 VDDKSREMLDAM
+104 VDDKSRETLGAM

-142 ADIDTTSGLASKPI
+142 TGIDTTSGLASKPI

-217 IKLEDV
+217 IKFEDV

-236 YQNNT
+236 NT
-241 AVLYRRSRAQ
+241 GAVLYKKESGGEIKLKQ
-251 FSPKTLIAANG
+251 LIEADG
-262 TSECFEYVSNDKK
+262 TSEFFKFINTEAKDPAK
-275 VSGETYYLLDADAG
+275 TYYKLNREEG
-289 TIKVSDD
+289 TLKVSDD
-296 GNWKLKAG
+296 GNWELIK
-304 AELPY
+304 ELPD
-309 FKNRYD
+309 FNNRYD
-315 KSGNQNRFGIAYVV
+315 ISGKRNRFGLAYVV
-329 PEDSHGMTVTERYD
+329 LVDDNGIKITKRYADKDCTVENEDGMYYFKYTKDAAGTNYRY
-343 ADYSTKNESGLFY
+343 
-356 YEYDFVTATEAGVEY
+356 
-371 FYRVG
+371 G

-383 QDATGTEP
+383 EGTDP
-391 AKYAEIIEWRGYVE
+391 AQYKEVIEWRGYVE
-405 TTKADY
+405 ATDGFVNTTP
-411 FEAEPWKTYGYSR
+411 ETYGYSSLAQYE
-424 DGKVTDEELRE
+424 KEELVKQE
-435 HPSTDSLA
+435 NPDLIIC
-443 RYALVHVGKSEP
+443 ALVHVGKSEP

-512 DIMKVVSDT
+512 DIMKVVSVT

-532 ALPALSAGKEYS
+532 ALPALSAGKEYK
-544 GTFITAKYRDKTVDE
+544 GTFITAKDGDKTVY
-559 DKTVFLVKYK
+559 LVKYK

-583 KASNRVVVEL
+583 KASNGVVVALSE
-593 AKKTIG
+593 KTIG
-599 ELQTVG
+599 ELQTAG
-605 IDDLINTARLSDVMD
+605 IDDLVNAARLSDVMD
-620 IDGDV
+620 VDGDV
-625 FVSGDDFLSIPKE
+625 FVSGSTADAKFI
-638 FVLDV
+638 LDV
-643 DAKNEN
+643 DAHGEN

-655 AKGEKAEYKRVYEG
+655 AAGETAEYKRVYEG

-679 TIGVNNIAARMDA
+679 TIGVNNIAARMDD
-692 VVNSTLLKEVVKV
+692 VVNSTLLKEVVDV
-705 KERYKLRVA
+705 QERYELRKA
-714 TAADTGRKKYISLT
+714 TSAEIADNTVKKYFDLT
-728 DVYVDPVYEATEYA
+728 AIYGNETTVFE
-742 GTFNVGYVDTDP
+742 GTFNVGYDKEDADKKDIRFVSVGDTALP
-754 DTDIKFVRARGTIEA
+754 AGT
-769 GVTQYVIVDK
+769 TQYVIVKK

-821 KATGFDAAVATSYDK
+821 KAADFDAAVALSYDK

-871 GTPVNDH
+871 GTPVGDH

-887 HGVAEANGAYF
+887 HGVEETDGAYF

-917 ETATVYYACIY
+917 ETATEYYACIY
-928 NGESDKILSKM
+928 DGESDKILSKM

-964 VMELNDKNSVLY
+964 VMELNDKNSILY

-992 KIKVATLRD
+992 KIKVATLRE
-1001 LNKWGNL
+1001 LNAWGNL
-1008 GLKETD
+1008 GMSE
-1014 DELKK
+1014 
-1019 KVYYNGATIEVGD
+1019 ATLD
-1032 MKAVEFLIFAIKALP
+1032 AIKAANGGKDL
-1047 TL
+1047 TASEFFKGLNVRLVDGKLEIYFKFE

>member
-104 VDDKSREMLDAM
+104 VDDKSRETLGAL
-116 KVADVFKDNNLK
+116 KVADVFKDDNLK

-142 ADIDTTSGLASKPI
+142 TGIDTTTGLASKPI

-173 KSLEINEMT
+173 KSLELNEMT

-217 IKLEDV
+217 IKFEDV
-223 LPDFDRDFYAEWD
+223 LPDFDRDLYTEWD

-251 FSPKTLIAANG
+251 FPQKTLIAANG
-262 TSECFEYVSNDKK
+262 TSEYFEYVSNDKK

-289 TIKVSDD
+289 TIKVSDA

-315 KSGNQNRFGIAYVV
+315 KSGNQNRFGVAYVV

-424 DGKVTDEELRE
+424 DGKVTDEELTE
-435 HPSTDSLA
+435 YSSTDSLV
-443 RYALVHVGKSEP
+443 RYALMHVGKSEP

-512 DIMKVVSDT
+512 DIMRVVSVT

-527 DGAYI
+527 DGEYI
-532 ALPALSAGKEYS
+532 ALPALSAGKEYK
-544 GTFITAKYRDKTVDE
+544 GTFITAKYGDKTVY
-559 DKTVFLVKYK
+559 LVKYK
-569 DGLTGFGDR
+569 DGLAGFGDR

-583 KASNRVVVEL
+583 KASNGVVVAL
-593 AKKTIG
+593 ADKTIG
-599 ELQTVG
+599 ELQTAG
-605 IDDLINTARLSDVMD
+605 IDDLVNTARLSDVMD
-620 IDGDV
+620 VDGDV
-625 FVSGDDFLSIPKE
+625 FV
-638 FVLDV
+638 LDSTA
-643 DAKNEN
+643 DAKFILDKDAHGEN

-655 AKGEKAEYKRVYEG
+655 AAGETAEYKRVYEG

-679 TIGVNNIAARMDA
+679 TIGVNNIAARMDN
-692 VVNSTLLKEVVKV
+692 VVNSTLLKEVVEV
-705 KERYKLRVA
+705 KERYKLKVA
-714 TAADTGRKKYISLT
+714 TAADIGNTSVRKYISLA
-728 DVYVDPVYEATEYA
+728 DVYAAPDYA
-742 GTFNVGYVDTDP
+742 GTFNVGYVETDP
-754 DTDIKFVRARGTIEA
+754 DTDIKFVRARGTIAA

-784 LVGLQDKTIGTLS
+784 LVGLQNKTIGTLS

-821 KATGFDAAVATSYDK
+821 KATDFDAAVATSYEK

-856 RNNNGDYVYLDKEQD
+856 RNNNGDYVLLSSGYYKPTARFDKTGGSYTSSPD
-871 GTPVNDH
+871 GEWFQ
-878 IKFGTLYNE
+878 IGTEWHNM
-887 HGVAEANGAYF
+887 N
-898 KYNGNLYKLSD
+898 D
-909 YKRYKFDG
+909 YKRFKFDG
-917 ETATVYYACIY
+917 ETAAEYYACIY
-928 NGESDKILSKM
+928 DGESDKILSKM

-964 VMELNDKNSVLY
+964 VMELNDTNSILY

-992 KIKVATLRD
+992 KIKVATLRE
-1001 LNKWGNL
+1001 LNTWGNL
-1008 GLKETD
+1008 GLTEE
-1014 DELKK
+1014 ELNKTVKGTTKK
-1019 KVYYNGATIEVGD
+1019 VGD
-1032 MKAVEFLIFAIKALP
+1032 MKAAEFLKLAIQFATNP
-1047 TL
+1047 

>member
-7 KFLTFILGLV
+7 KFLTFILGIV

-104 VDDKSREMLDAM
+104 VDDKSRETLGAL
-116 KVADVFKDNNLK
+116 KVADVFKDDNLK

-142 ADIDTTSGLASKPI
+142 TGIDTTTGLASKPI

-173 KSLEINEMT
+173 KSLELNEMT

-217 IKLEDV
+217 IKFEDV
-223 LPDFDRDFYAEWD
+223 LPDFDRDLYTEWD

-251 FSPKTLIAANG
+251 FPQKTLIAANG
-262 TSECFEYVSNDKK
+262 TSEYFEYVSNDKK

-289 TIKVSDD
+289 TIKVSDA

-315 KSGNQNRFGIAYVV
+315 KSGNQNRFGVAYVV
-329 PEDSHGMTVTERYD
+329 PVDKNGMTVTERFSD
-343 ADYSTKNESGLFY
+343 NACTVSDESGLFY

-424 DGKVTDEELRE
+424 DGKVTDEELTE
-435 HPSTDSLA
+435 YSSTDSLV
-443 RYALVHVGKSEP
+443 RYALMHVGKSEP

-472 GDMKLGQVIEITDDS
+472 GDMKLGQVIEITDAS

-512 DIMKVVSDT
+512 DIMKVVSVT

-527 DGAYI
+527 DGEYI
-532 ALPALSAGKEYS
+532 ALPALSAGKEYK
-544 GTFITAKYRDKTVDE
+544 GTFITAKEGDKTVY
-559 DKTVFLVKYK
+559 LVKYK
-569 DGLTGFGDR
+569 DGLAGFGDR

-583 KASNRVVVEL
+583 KASNGVVVALSE
-593 AKKTIG
+593 KTIG
-599 ELQTVG
+599 ELQTAG

-620 IDGDV
+620 VDGDV
-625 FVSGDDFLSIPKE
+625 FV
-638 FVLDV
+638 LDSTA
-643 DAKNEN
+643 DAKFILDEDANNEN

-655 AKGEKAEYKRVYEG
+655 AAGETAEYKRVYEG

-679 TIGVNNIAARMDA
+679 TIGVNNIAARMDD
-692 VVNSTLLKEVVKV
+692 VVNSTLLKEVVEV
-705 KERYKLRVA
+705 KERYKLKVA
-714 TAADTGRKKYISLT
+714 TAADIGNTSVRKYISLA
-728 DVYVDPVYEATEYA
+728 DVYAAPEYA
-742 GTFNVGYVDTDP
+742 GTFNVGYVETDP
-754 DTDIKFVRARGTIEA
+754 DTDIKFVRARGTIAA

-797 TGVDEVVNGAT
+797 TGVDEVVNRAT

-821 KATGFDAAVATSYDK
+821 KAADFDAAVATSHDK
-836 IGQHVA
+836 TGQHVA

-856 RNNNGDYVYLDKEQD
+856 RNNNGDYVLLSSGYYKPTARFDKTGESYTSSSD
-871 GTPVNDH
+871 GEWFQ
-878 IKFGTLYNE
+878 IGTEWHNM
-887 HGVAEANGAYF
+887 N
-898 KYNGNLYKLSD
+898 D
-909 YKRYKFDG
+909 YKRFKFDG
-917 ETATVYYACIY
+917 ETAAEYYACIY
-928 NGESDKILSKM
+928 DGESDKILSKM

-964 VMELNDKNSVLY
+964 VMELNDKNSILY

-992 KIKVATLRD
+992 KIKVATLRE
-1001 LNKWGNL
+1001 LNAWGNL
-1008 GLKETD
+1008 GMSE
-1014 DELKK
+1014 
-1019 KVYYNGATIEVGD
+1019 ATLD
-1032 MKAVEFLIFAIKALP
+1032 AIKTANGGKDLTASEFFKGLKVGVDATGKP
-1047 TL
+1047 IIYFSLS

>member
-1 MKGGFG
+1 
-7 KFLTFILGLV
+7 
-17 VGVLLVGGTIA
+17 
-28 GVVYYAVAAVS
+28 
-39 VNDVE
+39 
-44 NYTKQ
+44 
-49 EFTFIDKDAEIRNKS
+49 
-64 ILDIYDMVKGG
+64 
-75 NIKETTVSDA
+75 
-85 KRIFG
+85 
-90 IDIIKILENSLEIT
+90 ENSLEIT
-104 VDDKSREMLDAM
+104 VDDKSRETLGAL
-116 KVADVFKDNNLK
+116 KVADVFKDDNLK

-142 ADIDTTSGLASKPI
+142 TGIDTTTGLASKPI

-205 VKIGDLNSAINN
+205 VKIGDLNSAIND
-217 IKLEDV
+217 IKFEDV

-236 YQNNT
+236 KT
-241 AVLYRRSRAQ
+241 GAVLYKKESGGEIKLKQ
-251 FSPKTLIAANG
+251 LIEADG
-262 TSECFEYVSNDKK
+262 TSEFFKFVNTEAKDPAK
-275 VSGETYYLLDADAG
+275 TYYKLNREEG
-289 TIKVSDD
+289 TIKVSDA
-296 GNWKLKAG
+296 GNWELIK
-304 AELPY
+304 ELPD
-309 FKNRYD
+309 FNNRYD
-315 KSGNQNRFGIAYVV
+315 ISGKRNRFGLAYVV
-329 PEDSHGMTVTERYD
+329 LVDDNQIKITKRYADRDCTVENEDGMYYFKYTKDAAGTNYRY
-343 ADYSTKNESGLFY
+343 
-356 YEYDFVTATEAGVEY
+356 
-371 FYRVG
+371 G

-512 DIMKVVSDT
+512 DIMKVVSVT

-527 DGAYI
+527 DGEYI
-532 ALPALSAGKEYS
+532 ALPALSAGKEYK
-544 GTFITAKYRDKTVDE
+544 GTFITAKDGDKTVY
-559 DKTVFLVKYK
+559 LVKYK
-569 DGLTGFGDR
+569 DGLAGFGDR

-583 KASNRVVVEL
+583 KASNGVVVAL
-593 AKKTIG
+593 ADKTIG
-599 ELQTVG
+599 ELQTAG
-605 IDDLINTARLSDVMD
+605 IDDLVNTARLSDVMD
-620 IDGDV
+620 VDGDV
-625 FVSGDDFLSIPKE
+625 FV
-638 FVLDV
+638 LDSTA
-643 DAKNEN
+643 DAKFILDKDAHGEN

-655 AKGEKAEYKRVYEG
+655 AAGETAEYKRVYEG

-679 TIGVNNIAARMDA
+679 TIGVNNIAARMDN
-692 VVNSTLLKEVVKV
+692 VVNSTLLKEVVEV
-705 KERYKLRVA
+705 KERYKLKVA
-714 TAADTGRKKYISLT
+714 TAADIGNRYISLA
-728 DVYVDPVYEATEYA
+728 DVYTAPAASEYA
-742 GTFNVGYVDTDP
+742 GTFNVGYVETDP
-754 DTDIKFVRARGTIEA
+754 DTDIKFVRARGTIAA

-784 LVGLQDKTIGTLS
+784 LVGLQDKTIGMLS

-821 KATGFDAAVATSYDK
+821 KATDFDAAVATSYEK

-887 HGVAEANGAYF
+887 HGVAETNGAYF

-909 YKRYKFDG
+909 YKRFKFDG
-917 ETATVYYACIY
+917 ETATEYYACIY
-928 NGESDKILSKM
+928 DGESDKILSKM

-964 VMELNDKNSVLY
+964 VMELNDTNSILY

-992 KIKVATLRD
+992 KIKVATLRE
-1001 LNKWGNL
+1001 LNTWGNL
-1008 GLKETD
+1008 GMSETML
-1014 DELKK
+1014 DE
-1019 KVYYNGATIEVGD
+1019 
-1032 MKAVEFLIFAIKALP
+1032 IKAANGGKDL
-1047 TL
+1047 TAREFFKGLNARFVDGKLEIYFKFE

>member
-104 VDDKSREMLDAM
+104 VDDKSRETLGAL
-116 KVADVFKDNNLK
+116 KVADVFKDDNLK

-142 ADIDTTSGLASKPI
+142 TGIDTTTGLASKPI

-205 VKIGDLNSAINN
+205 VKIGDLNSAIND
-217 IKLEDV
+217 IKFEDV
-223 LPDFDRDFYAEWD
+223 LPDFDRDLYTEWD

-262 TSECFEYVSNDKK
+262 TSEYFEYVPNDKK

-315 KSGNQNRFGIAYVV
+315 KSGNQNRFGVAYVV

-424 DGKVTDEELRE
+424 DGKVTDEELTE
-435 HPSTDSLA
+435 YSSTDSLV
-443 RYALVHVGKSEP
+443 RYALMHVGKSEP

-472 GDMKLGQVIEITDDS
+472 GDMKLGQVIEITDAS

-512 DIMKVVSDT
+512 DIMKVVSVT

-532 ALPALSAGKEYS
+532 ALPALSAGKEYK
-544 GTFITAKYRDKTVDE
+544 GTFITAKDGDKIVYI
-559 DKTVFLVKYK
+559 VKYK
-569 DGLTGFGDR
+569 DGLAGFGDR
-578 YNITE
+578 YNIAE
-583 KASNRVVVEL
+583 KASNGVVVAL
-593 AKKTIG
+593 ADKTIG
-599 ELQTVG
+599 ELQTAG
-605 IDDLINTARLSDVMD
+605 IDDLVNTARLSDVMD
-620 IDGDV
+620 VDGDV
-625 FVSGDDFLSIPKE
+625 FV
-638 FVLDV
+638 LDSTA
-643 DAKNEN
+643 DAKFILDEDANNEN

-655 AKGEKAEYKRVYEG
+655 AAGETAEYKRVYEG

-679 TIGVNNIAARMDA
+679 TIGVNNIAARMDN
-692 VVNSTLLKEVVKV
+692 VVNSTLLKEVVEV

-714 TAADTGRKKYISLT
+714 TAAEKGNTSVRKYISLA
-728 DVYVDPVYEATEYA
+728 DVYSAPVAPEYA
-742 GTFNVGYVDTDP
+742 GTFNVGYVETDP
-754 DTDIKFVRARGTIEA
+754 DTDIKFVRARGTIAA

-797 TGVDEVVNGAT
+797 TGVDEVVNRAT

-821 KATGFDAAVATSYDK
+821 KATDFDAAVALSHDK

-856 RNNNGDYVYLDKEQD
+856 RNNNGDYVYLDQEQD

-887 HGVAEANGAYF
+887 HGGEETNGAYF

-917 ETATVYYACIY
+917 ETATEYYACIY
-928 NGESDKILSKM
+928 DGESDKILSKM

-964 VMELNDKNSVLY
+964 VMELNDTNSILY

-992 KIKVATLRD
+992 KIKVATLRE
-1001 LNKWGNL
+1001 LNTWGNL
-1008 GLKETD
+1008 GLTEE
-1014 DELKK
+1014 ELNKTVTGTTKK
-1019 KVYYNGATIEVGD
+1019 VGD
-1032 MKAVEFLIFAIKALP
+1032 MKAAEFLKLAIQFATNP
-1047 TL
+1047 

>member
-39 VNDVE
+39 INDVE
-44 NYTKQ
+44 KYTKQ

-104 VDDKSREMLDAM
+104 VDDKSRETLGAL
-116 KVADVFKDNNLK
+116 KVADVFKDDNLK

-142 ADIDTTSGLASKPI
+142 TGIDTTTGLASKPI

-173 KSLEINEMT
+173 KSLELNEMT

-217 IKLEDV
+217 IKFEDV

-236 YQNNT
+236 NT
-241 AVLYRRSRAQ
+241 GAVLYKKESGGEIKLKQ
-251 FSPKTLIAANG
+251 LIEADG
-262 TSECFEYVSNDKK
+262 TSEFFKFVNTEAKDPAK
-275 VSGETYYLLDADAG
+275 TYYKLNREEG

-296 GNWKLKAG
+296 GNWELIK
-304 AELPY
+304 ELPD
-309 FKNRYD
+309 FNNRYD
-315 KSGNQNRFGIAYVV
+315 ISGKRNRFGLAYVV
-329 PEDSHGMTVTERYD
+329 LVDDNQIKITKRYADRDCTIENEDGMYYFKYTKDAAGTNYRY
-343 ADYSTKNESGLFY
+343 
-356 YEYDFVTATEAGVEY
+356 
-371 FYRVG
+371 G
-376 AAVRTKI
+376 AAIRTKI
-383 QDATGTEP
+383 EGTDP
-391 AKYAEIIEWRGYVE
+391 AQYKEVIEWRGYVE
-405 TTKADY
+405 ATDGFVNTTP
-411 FEAEPWKTYGYSR
+411 ETYGYSSPAQYE
-424 DGKVTDEELRE
+424 KEELVKQE
-435 HPSTDSLA
+435 TPDLIIC
-443 RYALVHVGKSEP
+443 ALVHVGKSEP

-512 DIMKVVSDT
+512 DIMKVVSVT

-532 ALPALSAGKEYS
+532 ALPALSAGKEYK
-544 GTFITAKYRDKTVDE
+544 GTFITAKDGDKDVY
-559 DKTVFLVKYK
+559 LVKYK
-569 DGLTGFGDR
+569 DGLVGFGDR
-578 YNITE
+578 YNIRE
-583 KASNRVVVEL
+583 KASNGVVVAL
-593 AKKTIG
+593 ADKTIG
-599 ELQTVG
+599 ELQTAG
-605 IDDLINTARLSDVMD
+605 IDDLINTALLSGVMD

-625 FVSGDDFLSIPKE
+625 FVSDSTA
-638 FVLDV
+638 
-643 DAKNEN
+643 DAKFILDEDAHGEN

-655 AKGEKAEYKRVYEG
+655 AAGETAEYKRVYEG

-679 TIGVNNIAARMDA
+679 TIGVNNIAARMDD
-692 VVNSTLLKEVVKV
+692 VVNSTLLKEVVEV
-705 KERYKLRVA
+705 KERYKLKVA
-714 TAADTGRKKYISLT
+714 TATEIGDTSVRKYISLT
-728 DVYVDPVYEATEYA
+728 DVYAATDYA
-742 GTFNVGYVDTDP
+742 GTFNVGYVETDP
-754 DTDIKFVRARGTIEA
+754 DTDIKFVRATGTISE

-797 TGVDEVVNGAT
+797 TGVDEVVNNAK

-821 KATGFDAAVATSYDK
+821 KATDFDEAVAISHDK
-836 IGQHVA
+836 IGQSVA

-856 RNNNGDYVYLDKEQD
+856 RNNNGDYVRLSS
-871 GTPVNDH
+871 G
-878 IKFGTLYNE
+878 
-887 HGVAEANGAYF
+887 YF
-898 KYNGNLYKLSD
+898 KPTSRFNKIGGSYTSSPDGEWFQIGTEWHNMND

-917 ETATVYYACIY
+917 ENEEYYACIY
-928 NGESDKILSKM
+928 DGESDKILSKM

-964 VMELNDKNSVLY
+964 VMELNDKNSILY

-992 KIKVATLRD
+992 KIKDATLRE
-1001 LNKWGNL
+1001 LNTWGNL
-1008 GLKETD
+1008 GMSE
-1014 DELKK
+1014 
-1019 KVYYNGATIEVGD
+1019 ATLD
-1032 MKAVEFLIFAIKALP
+1032 AIKVANGGEDL
-1047 TL
+1047 TASEFFKGLNVRFVDGKLEIYFKFE

>member
-44 NYTKQ
+44 KYTKQ

-104 VDDKSREMLDAM
+104 VDDKSRETLGAL
-116 KVADVFKDNNLK
+116 KVADVFKDDNLK

-142 ADIDTTSGLASKPI
+142 TGIDTTTGLASKPI

-217 IKLEDV
+217 IKFEDV
-223 LPDFDRDFYAEWD
+223 LPDFDRDLYTEWD

-251 FSPKTLIAANG
+251 FPQKTLIAANG
-262 TSECFEYVSNDKK
+262 TSEYFEYVSNDKK

-289 TIKVSDD
+289 TIKVSDA

-424 DGKVTDEELRE
+424 DGKVTDEELQE

-443 RYALVHVGKSEP
+443 RYALMHVGKSEP

-472 GDMKLGQVIEITDDS
+472 GDMKLGQVIEITDAS

-505 VKNVKVG
+505 VNNVKVG
-512 DIMKVVSDT
+512 DIMKVVSVT

-527 DGAYI
+527 DGEYI
-532 ALPALSAGKEYS
+532 ALPALSAGKEYK
-544 GTFITAKYRDKTVDE
+544 GTFITAKDGDKTVY
-559 DKTVFLVKYK
+559 LVKYK
-569 DGLTGFGDR
+569 DGLAFTGDR

-583 KASNRVVVEL
+583 KASNGVVVALSE
-593 AKKTIG
+593 KTIG
-599 ELQTVG
+599 ELQTAG
-605 IDDLINTARLSDVMD
+605 IDDLVNAARLSDVMD
-620 IDGDV
+620 VDGDV
-625 FVSGDDFLSIPKE
+625 FV
-638 FVLDV
+638 LDSTA
-643 DAKNEN
+643 DAKFILDEDANNEN

-655 AKGEKAEYKRVYEG
+655 AAGETAEYKRVYEG
-669 DGNAVVKKLS
+669 DGNAVIKKLS
-679 TIGVNNIAARMDA
+679 TIGVNNIAARMDD
-692 VVNSTLLKEVVKV
+692 VVNSTLLKEVVEV
-705 KERYKLRVA
+705 KERYKLKVA
-714 TAADTGRKKYISLT
+714 TAADIGNTSVRKYISLA
-728 DVYVDPVYEATEYA
+728 DVYAAPDYA
-742 GTFNVGYVDTDP
+742 GTFNVGYVETDP

-769 GVTQYVIVDK
+769 SVTQYVIVDK

-797 TGVDEVVNGAT
+797 TGVDEVVNRAT

-821 KATGFDAAVATSYDK
+821 KATDFDAAVATSYEK

-856 RNNNGDYVYLDKEQD
+856 RNNNGDYVLLSSGYYKPTARFDKTGGSYTSSPD
-871 GTPVNDH
+871 GEWFQ
-878 IKFGTLYNE
+878 IGTEWHNM
-887 HGVAEANGAYF
+887 N
-898 KYNGNLYKLSD
+898 D
-909 YKRYKFDG
+909 YKRFKFDG
-917 ETATVYYACIY
+917 ETASGYYACIY
-928 NGESDKILSKM
+928 DGESDKILSKM

-992 KIKVATLRD
+992 KIKDATLRD

-1019 KVYYNGATIEVGD
+1019 KVYYNGATIEVGN
-1032 MKAVEFLIFAIKALP
+1032 MKAVEFLILAIKALP
-1047 TL
+1047 PTL

>member
-90 IDIIKILENSLEIT
+90 IGIIKILENSLEIT
-104 VDDKSREMLDAM
+104 VDDKSRETLGAL
-116 KVADVFKDNNLK
+116 KVADVFKDDNLK

-142 ADIDTTSGLASKPI
+142 TGIDTTTGLASKPI

-205 VKIGDLNSAINN
+205 MKIGDLNSAINN
-217 IKLEDV
+217 IKFEDV

-236 YQNNT
+236 KT
-241 AVLYRRSRAQ
+241 GAVLYKKESGGEIKLKQ
-251 FSPKTLIAANG
+251 LIEADG
-262 TSECFEYVSNDKK
+262 TSEFFKFVNTEAKDPAK
-275 VSGETYYLLDADAG
+275 TYYKLNREEG

-296 GNWKLKAG
+296 GNWELIK
-304 AELPY
+304 ELPD
-309 FKNRYD
+309 FNNRYD
-315 KSGNQNRFGIAYVV
+315 ISGKRNRFGLAYVV
-329 PEDSHGMTVTERYD
+329 LVDDNQIKITKRYADRDCTVENEDGMYYFKYTKDAAGTNYRY
-343 ADYSTKNESGLFY
+343 
-356 YEYDFVTATEAGVEY
+356 
-371 FYRVG
+371 G
-376 AAVRTKI
+376 AAIRTKI
-383 QDATGTEP
+383 EGTDP
-391 AKYAEIIEWRGYVE
+391 AQYKEVIEWRGYVE
-405 TTKADY
+405 ATDGFVNTTP
-411 FEAEPWKTYGYSR
+411 ETYGYSSPAQYE
-424 DGKVTDEELRE
+424 KEELVKQE
-435 HPSTDSLA
+435 TPDLIIC
-443 RYALVHVGKSEP
+443 ALVHVGKSEP

-460 ADETLNTLDGAI
+460 ADETLNTLDSAI

-512 DIMKVVSDT
+512 DIMKVVSVT

-532 ALPALSAGKEYS
+532 ALPALSAGKEYK
-544 GTFITAKYRDKTVDE
+544 GTFITAKEGDKTVY
-559 DKTVFLVKYK
+559 LVKYK
-569 DGLTGFGDR
+569 DGLAGFGDR

-583 KASNRVVVEL
+583 KASNGVVVAL
-593 AKKTIG
+593 ADKTIG
-599 ELQTVG
+599 ELQTAG
-605 IDDLINTARLSDVMD
+605 IDDLVNTARLSDVMD
-620 IDGDV
+620 VDGDV
-625 FVSGDDFLSIPKE
+625 FV
-638 FVLDV
+638 LDSTA
-643 DAKNEN
+643 DAKFILDEDANNEN

-655 AKGEKAEYKRVYEG
+655 AAGETAEYKRVYEG

-679 TIGVNNIAARMDA
+679 TIGVNNIAARMDD
-692 VVNSTLLKEVVKV
+692 VVNSTLLKEVVEV
-705 KERYKLRVA
+705 KERYKLKVA
-714 TAADTGRKKYISLT
+714 TAADIGNTSVRKYISLA
-728 DVYVDPVYEATEYA
+728 DVYAAPEYA
-742 GTFNVGYVDTDP
+742 GTFNVGYVETAP
-754 DTDIKFVRARGTIEA
+754 DTDIKFVRARGTIA
-769 GVTQYVIVDK
+769 VGVTQYVIVDK

-797 TGVDEVVNGAT
+797 TGVDEVVNRAT

-821 KATGFDAAVATSYDK
+821 KAADFDAAVATSHDK

-856 RNNNGDYVYLDKEQD
+856 RNNNGDYVLLSSGYYKPTARFDKTGGSYTSSPD
-871 GTPVNDH
+871 GEWFQ
-878 IKFGTLYNE
+878 IGTEWHNM
-887 HGVAEANGAYF
+887 N
-898 KYNGNLYKLSD
+898 D
-909 YKRYKFDG
+909 YKRFKFDG
-917 ETATVYYACIY
+917 ETAAEYYACIY
-928 NGESDKILSKM
+928 DGESDKILSKM

-964 VMELNDKNSVLY
+964 VMELNDTNSILY

-992 KIKVATLRD
+992 KIKVATLRE
-1001 LNKWGNL
+1001 LNTWGNL
-1008 GLKETD
+1008 GMSE
-1014 DELKK
+1014 
-1019 KVYYNGATIEVGD
+1019 ATLD
-1032 MKAVEFLIFAIKALP
+1032 AIKVANGGEDL
-1047 TL
+1047 TASEFFKGLNARFVDGKLEIYFKFE